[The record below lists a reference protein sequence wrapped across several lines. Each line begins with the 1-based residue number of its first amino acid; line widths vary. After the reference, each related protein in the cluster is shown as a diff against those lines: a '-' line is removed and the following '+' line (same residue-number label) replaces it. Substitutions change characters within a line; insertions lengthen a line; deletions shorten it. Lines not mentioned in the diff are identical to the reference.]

1 MTSRQRVIAL
11 NAITKYKKHVATYGS
26 SKDSIMLYKSYYKNL
41 FSSGKYSEQ
50 DAQAI
55 IFVYRLLGIVKKNSV
70 RPDVVGLRLE
80 QFNALKQQIVPG
92 TLYMES
98 GNLTLLNNLCT
109 LYEVDDGLRKLI
121 EEYLVNSEYRTGLN
135 KMDIIFNYDQFK
147 DLTGQR
153 MEEQAAARA
162 ERERARAARE
172 KEKAERAAI
181 REREKAEREAIR
193 KRAEAQLA
201 EQRAERERAKAW
213 LAEQKAA
220 KEKEKAERE
229 KEKAEREKEKAE
241 RAADRE
247 KAKADRE
254 KEKAEREKAKADR
267 EKAKADAKVVSAAK
281 QDKKTKEVKTK
292 SDDIEYGSNI
302 ISNAEKE
309 RLYRPVRYRIRT
321 FEELF
326 NFDVSKVNSLDK
338 VKSITASYNDLFKQ
352 TEKKILSRDNSE
364 LSDWVSSDLLILK
377 IERQCILKA
386 INERSKYIKVYN
398 NFLKKQLKQNDN
410 IEESLVRKVF
420 VDQLAGCRQFI
431 AYVDYTRLS
440 FGLSQI
446 LNDVY
451 ELVYLQA
458 KYNVQVMQSRFTRIK
473 PFLNSSLYKW
483 FITDKALKSVYDLQD
498 IVYAL
503 QDSGR
508 TTMSEYL
515 EKTLDTQ
522 KIQDTDIQK
531 RIYNLARIVIGRIIS
546 TNKIMMDNTS
556 LRMHSKKQRL
566 DLFMSYLQSQ
576 QIMQNDFEKDQALNM
591 IANNLRLR
599 EDQRR
604 MTAVYKLLQNVQL
617 AHDKYIR
624 FYDLQL
630 VIQNIQIMLAV
641 NDFQSEYYGIRL
653 CICQEDIQDYK
664 NSRYRSNKYT
674 YTNVKYNY
682 MKYGSYIKYDVL
694 PKTMGSQDCRNNIYS
709 NEIFRPRNRCTIKR
723 ITSGLIDM
731 SDKNFLV
738 SYPELSLAGIN
749 DEELGKEIIEYS
761 ENFWI
766 AIMYEV
772 QYMQHLWKQ
781 LLGDEQYN

>member
-26 SKDSIMLYKSYYKNL
+26 SRDQIKTYKGYYKDL

-70 RPDVVGLRLE
+70 RPDVVDLRLE

-109 LYEVDDGLRKLI
+109 LYGVDNGLRNLI

-135 KMDIIFNYDQFK
+135 KMDIIFNYDQLK
-147 DLTGQR
+147 GLTEQR

-162 ERERARAARE
+162 ERERKRAARE
-172 KEKAERAAI
+172 KEKAERAKEKAERAAELEAI
-181 REREKAEREAIR
+181 RERAK
-193 KRAEAQLA
+193 AQLD
-201 EQRAERERAKAW
+201 EQKAERERAKAW

-220 KEKEKAERE
+220 KA

-241 RAADRE
+241 RAAERE
-247 KAKADRE
+247 KARAERE
-254 KEKAEREKAKADR
+254 KAKAEREKAKTKR
-267 EKAKADAKVVSAAK
+267 EKAEANVKVAS
-281 QDKKTKEVKTK
+281 DTKKTKEIKAK
-292 SDDIEYGSNI
+292 SDDTEYSSNI

-309 RLYRPVRYRIRT
+309 KLYRPVGYRIRT

-410 IEESLVRKVF
+410 IEESLARKVF

-440 FGLSQI
+440 LGLSQI

-508 TTMSEYL
+508 ATMSEYL

-738 SYPELSLAGIN
+738 SYPELGLAGIN
-749 DEELGKEIIEYS
+749 DEELEKEIIEYS

-772 QYMQHLWKQ
+772 QYMQPLWKQ

>member
-26 SKDSIMLYKSYYKNL
+26 SKDSIMLYKSYYKDL

-70 RPDVVGLRLE
+70 RPDVVDLRLE

-92 TLYMES
+92 TLYIES

-109 LYEVDDGLRKLI
+109 LYEVDNGLRKII
-121 EEYLVNSEYRTGLN
+121 EEYLVNSEYRTGFN
-135 KMDIIFNYDQFK
+135 KMDIIFNYDQLK
-147 DLTGQR
+147 DLTEQR

-162 ERERARAARE
+162 ARERARAARE
-172 KEKAERAAI
+172 KEKVERAAI
-181 REREKAEREAIR
+181 REREKAEQAAIR
-193 KRAEAQLA
+193 ERAKAQLD

-220 KEKEKAERE
+220 KAKD
-229 KEKAEREKEKAE
+229 KAEREKEKAE
-241 RAADRE
+241 RAAERE
-247 KAKADRE
+247 KA
-254 KEKAEREKAKADR
+254 KAEREKAKAER
-267 EKAKADAKVVSAAK
+267 EKAKAEREKAKAEVKVVS
-281 QDKKTKEVKTK
+281 DTKKTKEIKAK
-292 SDDIEYGSNI
+292 SDDAEYGSNI
-302 ISNAEKE
+302 ISTTEKE
-309 RLYRPVRYRIRT
+309 KLYRPVGYRIRT

-326 NFDVSKVNSLDK
+326 NFDISKVNSSDK

-352 TEKKILSRDNSE
+352 TEKKILSRDKSE
-364 LSDWVSSDLLILK
+364 LSNWVSSDLLMLK
-377 IERQCILKA
+377 IERQCVLKA
-386 INERSKYIKVYN
+386 INERYKYIRVYN

-410 IEESLVRKVF
+410 IEESLARKEF
-420 VDQLAGCRQFI
+420 VDQLADCKQFI

-440 FGLSQI
+440 LGLSQI

-473 PFLNSSLYKW
+473 PFLNSDLYKW
-483 FITDKALKSVYDLQD
+483 FITDEALKSVYDLQD
-498 IVYAL
+498 IVYTL

-508 TTMSEYL
+508 AAMSDYL

-522 KIQDTDIQK
+522 KIQDTGIQGK
-531 RIYNLARIVIGRIIS
+531 IGSLTRLVIGKIIS
-546 TNKIMMDNTS
+546 TNKILMNNTS
-556 LRMHSKKQRL
+556 LKMSSKKQRL
-566 DLFMSYLQSQ
+566 DLFMNYLESQ
-576 QIMQNDFEKDQALNM
+576 QIMQNEFEKDRALNI

-599 EDQRR
+599 EDQKR
-604 MTAVYKLLQNVQL
+604 MADVYKLLQNVQL

-630 VIQNIQIMLAV
+630 VMQNIQIMLAV

-653 CICQEDIQDYK
+653 CMCQEDIQDYK
-664 NSRYRSNKYT
+664 KSKYKSNKYT
-674 YTNVKYNY
+674 YTNVKR
-682 MKYGSYIKYDVL
+682 SYIKQGSYVRYDVL
-694 PKTMGSQDCRNNIYS
+694 PKTKERQDYRSKIYS
-709 NEIFRPRNRCTIKR
+709 NEIFRPRNRCAIKR
-723 ITSGLIDM
+723 ITNGLIDM

-738 SYPELSLAGIN
+738 AYPALGLAGIT
-749 DEELGKEIIEYS
+749 DEDLKKEIIEYS

-772 QYMQHLWKQ
+772 QYMQPLWKQ

>member
-1 MTSRQRVIAL
+1 MTARQRVIAL

-26 SKDSIMLYKSYYKNL
+26 SRDQIKTYKGYYKDL

-70 RPDVVGLRLE
+70 RPDVVDLRLE

-109 LYEVDDGLRKLI
+109 LYEVDNSLRKLI
-121 EEYLVNSEYRTGLN
+121 EEYLVNSEYRTGFN
-135 KMDIIFNYDQFK
+135 KVDVIFNYDQFK
-147 DLTGQR
+147 DLTEQR

-172 KEKAERAAI
+172 KEKAERA
-181 REREKAEREAIR
+181 
-193 KRAEAQLA
+193 
-201 EQRAERERAKAW
+201 
-213 LAEQKAA
+213 
-220 KEKEKAERE
+220 
-229 KEKAEREKEKAE
+229 KEKAE
-241 RAADRE
+241 RAAEQEAIRERAKALLDEQKAERERAKSWLAEE
-247 KAKADRE
+247 KAAKA
-254 KEKAEREKAKADR
+254 KEKAEREKAKAER
-267 EKAKADAKVVSAAK
+267 EKAKAEREKAKAEREKAKAAVKVVNDA
-281 QDKKTKEVKTK
+281 KKTKEIKTK

-309 RLYRPVRYRIRT
+309 KLYRPVGYRIRT

-326 NFDVSKVNSLDK
+326 NFDISKVNSLDK

-364 LSDWVSSDLLILK
+364 LSDWVSSELLILK

-410 IEESLVRKVF
+410 IEESLARKVF

-431 AYVDYTRLS
+431 AYVDYIRLS
-440 FGLSQI
+440 LGLSQI
-446 LNDVY
+446 LNYVY

-458 KYNVQVMQSRFTRIK
+458 KYNVQVMQSRFTHIK
-473 PFLNSSLYKW
+473 PFLNSDLYKW
-483 FITDKALKSVYDLQD
+483 FITDKALKSVHDLQD
-498 IVYAL
+498 IVYTL
-503 QDSGR
+503 QNSGR
-508 TTMSEYL
+508 TTMDEYL

-522 KIQDTDIQK
+522 KIQNTDIQK
-531 RIYNLARIVIGRIIS
+531 RIYNLIRIVIGRIIS
-546 TNKIMMDNTS
+546 TNKMMMDNTS

-566 DLFMSYLQSQ
+566 DLFISYLQSQ

-694 PKTMGSQDCRNNIYS
+694 PKTMESQNCRNNIYS

-738 SYPELSLAGIN
+738 SYPELGLAGIN

-761 ENFWI
+761 ENFWV

-772 QYMQHLWKQ
+772 QYMQPLWKQ

>member
-26 SKDSIMLYKSYYKNL
+26 SKDSIMLYKSYYKDL
-41 FSSGKYSEQ
+41 LSSGKYSEQ

-70 RPDVVGLRLE
+70 KSDVVDLRLE

-109 LYEVDDGLRKLI
+109 LYEVDNGLRNLI
-121 EEYLVNSEYRTGLN
+121 EEYLVNSEYRTGFN
-135 KMDIIFNYDQFK
+135 KMDIIFNYDQLK
-147 DLTGQR
+147 DLTEQR

-181 REREKAEREAIR
+181 REREKAELKAIR
-193 KRAEAQLA
+193 ERAKAQLD

-220 KEKEKAERE
+220 KA

-241 RAADRE
+241 RAAERE
-247 KAKADRE
+247 KAKAERE
-254 KEKAEREKAKADR
+254 KEKAER

-292 SDDIEYGSNI
+292 SDDAEYGSNI
-302 ISNAEKE
+302 ISTAEKE
-309 RLYRPVRYRIRT
+309 KLYRPVGYRIRT
-321 FEELF
+321 FNELF
-326 NFDVSKVNSLDK
+326 NFDISKVNSSDK
-338 VKSITASYNDLFKQ
+338 VKSITESYNDLFKQ
-352 TEKKILSRDNSE
+352 TEKKILSRDKSE
-364 LSDWVSSDLLILK
+364 LSAWVSSDLLMLK

-386 INERSKYIKVYN
+386 IKERSKYIKVYN

-410 IEESLVRKVF
+410 IEESLARKEF
-420 VDQLAGCRQFI
+420 VNQLADCKQFI

-440 FGLSQI
+440 LGLSQI

-473 PFLNSSLYKW
+473 PFLNSDLYKW
-483 FITDKALKSVYDLQD
+483 FITDEALKSVHDLQD
-498 IVYAL
+498 IVYTL

-508 TTMSEYL
+508 AAMSEYL

-522 KIQDTDIQK
+522 KIQDTGIQGK
-531 RIYNLARIVIGRIIS
+531 IGSLTRLVIGKIIS
-546 TNKIMMDNTS
+546 TNKILMNNTS
-556 LRMHSKKQRL
+556 LKMSNKKQRL
-566 DLFMSYLQSQ
+566 DLFMSYLESQ
-576 QIMQNDFEKDQALNM
+576 QIMQNEFEKDRALNI

-599 EDQRR
+599 EDQKR
-604 MTAVYKLLQNVQL
+604 MTDVYKLLQNVQL

-630 VIQNIQIMLAV
+630 VMQNIQIMLAV

-664 NSRYRSNKYT
+664 NSKSRSGKYT
-674 YTNVKYNY
+674 YTDVKR
-682 MKYGSYIKYDVL
+682 SYIKQGSYVRYDVL
-694 PKTMGSQDCRNNIYS
+694 PKTKERQDYRSKIYS
-709 NEIFRPRNRCTIKR
+709 NEIFRPRNRCAIKR
-723 ITSGLIDM
+723 ITNGLIDM

-738 SYPELSLAGIN
+738 AYPALGLAGIN
-749 DEELGKEIIEYS
+749 DEDLKKEIIKYS

-772 QYMQHLWKQ
+772 QYMQPLWKQ

>member
-26 SKDSIMLYKSYYKNL
+26 NKDSIMLYKSYYKDL

-55 IFVYRLLGIVKKNSV
+55 IFVYRLLGLVKKNSV
-70 RPDVVGLRLE
+70 RPDVVDLRLE

-121 EEYLVNSEYRTGLN
+121 EEYLVNSEYRTGFN
-135 KMDIIFNYDQFK
+135 KMDIIFNYDQLK
-147 DLTGQR
+147 DLTEQR

-162 ERERARAARE
+162 ARERARAARE

-181 REREKAEREAIR
+181 RERERAEREAIR
-193 KRAEAQLA
+193 ERAKAQLD

-220 KEKEKAERE
+220 KA

-241 RAADRE
+241 RAAERE
-247 KAKADRE
+247 KAKT
-254 KEKAEREKAKADR
+254 EREKAKAER
-267 EKAKADAKVVSAAK
+267 EKEKADAKVVSAAK
-281 QDKKTKEVKTK
+281 QDKKTKEVKAK
-292 SDDIEYGSNI
+292 SEDVEYGSNI

-309 RLYRPVRYRIRT
+309 KLYRPVGYRIRT

-326 NFDVSKVNSLDK
+326 NFDISKVNSLDK

-352 TEKKILSRDNSE
+352 TEKKILSRDKSE
-364 LSDWVSSDLLILK
+364 LSNWVSSDLLTLK

-386 INERSKYIKVYN
+386 IKERSKYIKVYN
-398 NFLKKQLKQNDN
+398 NFLKKQLKQNDS
-410 IEESLVRKVF
+410 IEESLARKEF
-420 VDQLAGCRQFI
+420 VNQLADCKQFI

-440 FGLSQI
+440 LGLSQI

-458 KYNVQVMQSRFTRIK
+458 KYNVRVMQSRFTRIK
-473 PFLNSSLYKW
+473 PFLNSDLYKW
-483 FITDKALKSVYDLQD
+483 FITDEALKSVYDLQD

-508 TTMSEYL
+508 AAMSDYL

-522 KIQDTDIQK
+522 KIQDTGIQGK
-531 RIYNLARIVIGRIIS
+531 IGSLTRLVIGKIIS
-546 TNKIMMDNTS
+546 TNKILMNNTS
-556 LRMHSKKQRL
+556 LKMSSKKQRL
-566 DLFMSYLQSQ
+566 DLFMSYLESQ
-576 QIMQNDFEKDQALNM
+576 QIMQNEFEKDRALNI

-599 EDQRR
+599 EDQKR
-604 MTAVYKLLQNVQL
+604 MTDVYKLLQNVQL

-630 VIQNIQIMLAV
+630 VMQNIQIMLAV

-664 NSRYRSNKYT
+664 NSKSRSSKYT
-674 YTNVKYNY
+674 YTNVKYSY
-682 MKYGSYIKYDVL
+682 IEQGRYIKYAVL
-694 PKTMGSQDCRNNIYS
+694 PKTKESQDYRSKIYS
-709 NEIFRPRNRCTIKR
+709 NEIFRPRNRCAIKR
-723 ITSGLIDM
+723 ITNGLIDM

-738 SYPELSLAGIN
+738 AYPALGLAGIT
-749 DEELGKEIIEYS
+749 DEDLK
-761 ENFWI
+761 
-766 AIMYEV
+766 
-772 QYMQHLWKQ
+772 KK
-781 LLGDEQYN
+781 

>member
-26 SKDSIMLYKSYYKNL
+26 SKDSIMLYKSYYKDL
-41 FSSGKYSEQ
+41 FSSGKYTEQ

-70 RPDVVGLRLE
+70 RPDVVDLRLE

-121 EEYLVNSEYRTGLN
+121 EEYLVNSEYRTGFN
-135 KMDIIFNYDQFK
+135 KMDIIFNYEQLK
-147 DLTGQR
+147 DLTAQR

-162 ERERARAARE
+162 ERERKRAARE
-172 KEKAERAAI
+172 KEKAERAKEKAERAAELEAI
-181 REREKAEREAIR
+181 RERAK
-193 KRAEAQLA
+193 AQLD
-201 EQRAERERAKAW
+201 EQKAERERAKAW

-220 KEKEKAERE
+220 KAKEKVERE
-229 KEKAEREKEKAE
+229 KEKAEREAEREKERAE
-241 RAADRE
+241 RA
-247 KAKADRE
+247 
-254 KEKAEREKAKADR
+254 AEREKAKAER
-267 EKAKADAKVVSAAK
+267 EKEKADAKVVSAAK

-292 SDDIEYGSNI
+292 SDDAEYGSNI
-302 ISNAEKE
+302 ISTAEKE
-309 RLYRPVRYRIRT
+309 KLYRPVGYRIRT

-326 NFDVSKVNSLDK
+326 NFDISKVNSSDK

-352 TEKKILSRDNSE
+352 TEKKILSRDKSE
-364 LSDWVSSDLLILK
+364 LSNWVSSDLLMLK

-386 INERSKYIKVYN
+386 INERYKYIKVYN

-410 IEESLVRKVF
+410 IEESLARKEF
-420 VDQLAGCRQFI
+420 VNQLADCRQFI

-440 FGLSQI
+440 LGLSQI

-473 PFLNSSLYKW
+473 PFLNSDLYKW
-483 FITDKALKSVYDLQD
+483 FITDEALKSVHDLQD
-498 IVYAL
+498 IVYTL

-508 TTMSEYL
+508 AAMSEYL

-522 KIQDTDIQK
+522 KIQDTGIQGK
-531 RIYNLARIVIGRIIS
+531 IGSLTRLVIGKIIS
-546 TNKIMMDNTS
+546 TNKILMNNTS
-556 LRMHSKKQRL
+556 LKMSSKKQRL
-566 DLFMSYLQSQ
+566 DLFMSYLESQ
-576 QIMQNDFEKDQALNM
+576 QIMQNEFEKDRALNI

-599 EDQRR
+599 EDQKR
-604 MTAVYKLLQNVQL
+604 MTDVYKLLQNVQL

-630 VIQNIQIMLAV
+630 VMQNIQIMLAV

-664 NSRYRSNKYT
+664 NSKSRSGKYT
-674 YTNVKYNY
+674 YTDVKR
-682 MKYGSYIKYDVL
+682 SYIKQGSYVRYDVL
-694 PKTMGSQDCRNNIYS
+694 PKTKERQDYRSKIYS
-709 NEIFRPRNRCTIKR
+709 NEIFRPRNRCAIKR
-723 ITSGLIDM
+723 ITNGLIDM

-738 SYPELSLAGIN
+738 AYPALGLAGIN
-749 DEELGKEIIEYS
+749 DEDLKKRNNKI
-761 ENFWI
+761 
-766 AIMYEV
+766 
-772 QYMQHLWKQ
+772 LRK
-781 LLGDEQYN
+781 LLDSYNV

>member
-1 MTSRQRVIAL
+1 MTARQRVIAL

-26 SKDSIMLYKSYYKNL
+26 SRDQIKTYKGYYKDL

-55 IFVYRLLGIVKKNSV
+55 IFVYRLLGIVRKNSV
-70 RPDVVGLRLE
+70 RPDAVDLRLE

-109 LYEVDDGLRKLI
+109 LYEVDNGLRKLL

-172 KEKAERAAI
+172 KEKAERAKEKAERAAEQEAI
-181 REREKAEREAIR
+181 RERAKAL
-193 KRAEAQLA
+193 LA
-201 EQRAERERAKAW
+201 EQKAEKERAKAW
-213 LAEQKAA
+213 LAEEKAA
-220 KEKEKAERE
+220 KA
-229 KEKAEREKEKAE
+229 
-241 RAADRE
+241 
-247 KAKADRE
+247 
-254 KEKAEREKAKADR
+254 KEKAEREKAKAER
-267 EKAKADAKVVSAAK
+267 EKAKAEREKAKANVKVAG
-281 QDKKTKEVKTK
+281 DTKKTKEIKEK

-309 RLYRPVRYRIRT
+309 RLYRPVGYRIRT

>member
-26 SKDSIMLYKSYYKNL
+26 SKDSIMLYKSYYKDL

-55 IFVYRLLGIVKKNSV
+55 IFVYRLLGIMKKNSV
-70 RPDVVGLRLE
+70 RPDVVDLRLE

-121 EEYLVNSEYRTGLN
+121 EEYLVNSEYRTGFN
-135 KMDIIFNYDQFK
+135 KMDIIFNYDQLK
-147 DLTGQR
+147 DLTEQR

-162 ERERARAARE
+162 ERARARAARE

-181 REREKAEREAIR
+181 RERERAEREAIR
-193 KRAEAQLA
+193 ERAKAQLD

-220 KEKEKAERE
+220 KAKEKAERE
-229 KEKAEREKEKAE
+229 KEKAERE
-241 RAADRE
+241 RAN
-247 KAKADRE
+247 
-254 KEKAEREKAKADR
+254 
-267 EKAKADAKVVSAAK
+267 ADAKVVSAAE
-281 QDKKTKEVKTK
+281 QDKKTKEIKAK
-292 SDDIEYGSNI
+292 SDDVEYGSNI
-302 ISNAEKE
+302 ISTAEKE
-309 RLYRPVRYRIRT
+309 KLYRPVGYRIRT

-326 NFDVSKVNSLDK
+326 NFGISKVNSSDK
-338 VKSITASYNDLFKQ
+338 VKSITKSYDDLFKQ
-352 TEKKILSRDNSE
+352 TEKKILSRDKSE
-364 LSDWVSSDLLILK
+364 LSDWVNSDLLMLK

-386 INERSKYIKVYN
+386 IKERSKYIKVYN

-410 IEESLVRKVF
+410 IEESLVRKEF
-420 VDQLAGCRQFI
+420 VNQMADCKQFI

-440 FGLSQI
+440 LGLSQI

-473 PFLNSSLYKW
+473 PFLNSDLYKW
-483 FITDKALKSVYDLQD
+483 FITDEALKSVHDLQD
-498 IVYAL
+498 IVYTL

-508 TTMSEYL
+508 AAMSEYL

-522 KIQDTDIQK
+522 KIQDTGIQGK
-531 RIYNLARIVIGRIIS
+531 IGSLTRLVIGKIIS
-546 TNKIMMDNTS
+546 TNKILMNNTS
-556 LRMHSKKQRL
+556 LKMSSKKQRL

-576 QIMQNDFEKDQALNM
+576 QIMQNDFEKDRALNI

-599 EDQRR
+599 EDQKR
-604 MTAVYKLLQNVQL
+604 MTAIYKLLQNVQL

-630 VIQNIQIMLAV
+630 VMQNIQIMLAV
-641 NDFQSEYYGIRL
+641 NDFQNDDYGIRL
-653 CICQEDIQDYK
+653 CMCQEDIQDYK
-664 NSRYRSNKYT
+664 KSKYRSNKYT
-674 YTNVKYNY
+674 YTNVKYSY
-682 MKYGSYIKYDVL
+682 IEQGRYIKYAVL
-694 PKTMGSQDCRNNIYS
+694 PKTKESQDYRSKIYS
-709 NEIFRPRNRCTIKR
+709 NEIFRPRNRCAIKR
-723 ITSGLIDM
+723 ITNGLIDM
-731 SDKNFLV
+731 SDENFLV
-738 SYPELSLAGIN
+738 AYPALGLAGIN
-749 DEELGKEIIEYS
+749 DEDLKKEIIGYS

-772 QYMQHLWKQ
+772 QYMQPLWKQ

>member
-26 SKDSIMLYKSYYKNL
+26 SKDSIMLYKSYYKDL

-50 DAQAI
+50 DAQAV

-70 RPDVVGLRLE
+70 RPDVVDLRLE

-98 GNLTLLNNLCT
+98 GNLTLLNNLCA
-109 LYEVDDGLRKLI
+109 LYGVDNGLRNLI

-135 KMDIIFNYDQFK
+135 KMDIIFNYDK
-147 DLTGQR
+147 LKGLTEQR

-162 ERERARAARE
+162 EREKVRAARE
-172 KEKAERAAI
+172 KEKAKRAKEKAERAAELEAI
-181 REREKAEREAIR
+181 RERAK
-193 KRAEAQLA
+193 AQLD
-201 EQRAERERAKAW
+201 EQKAERERAKAW
-213 LAEQKAA
+213 LDEQKAA
-220 KEKEKAERE
+220 KA
-229 KEKAEREKEKAE
+229 
-241 RAADRE
+241 
-247 KAKADRE
+247 
-254 KEKAEREKAKADR
+254 KEKAEREKAKAERAAEREKAKAEREKAKAER

-281 QDKKTKEVKTK
+281 QDKKTKEIKTK
-292 SDDIEYGSNI
+292 SDDVEYGSNI
-302 ISNAEKE
+302 ISTAEKE
-309 RLYRPVRYRIRT
+309 KLYRPVGYRIRT

-326 NFDVSKVNSLDK
+326 NFDISKVNSSDK

-352 TEKKILSRDNSE
+352 TEKKILSRDKSE
-364 LSDWVSSDLLILK
+364 LSNWVSSDLLMLK

-386 INERSKYIKVYN
+386 INERYKYIKVYN

-410 IEESLVRKVF
+410 IEESLARKEF
-420 VDQLAGCRQFI
+420 VNQLADCKQFI

-440 FGLSQI
+440 LGLSQI

-473 PFLNSSLYKW
+473 PFLNSDLYKW
-483 FITDKALKSVYDLQD
+483 FITDEALKSVNDLQD
-498 IVYAL
+498 IVYTL

-508 TTMSEYL
+508 AAMSEYL

-522 KIQDTDIQK
+522 KIQDTGIQGK
-531 RIYNLARIVIGRIIS
+531 IGSLTRLVIGKIIS
-546 TNKIMMDNTS
+546 TNKILMNNTS
-556 LRMHSKKQRL
+556 LKMRSKKQRI
-566 DLFMSYLQSQ
+566 DLFMSYLESQ
-576 QIMQNDFEKDQALNM
+576 QVMQNEFEKDRALNI

-599 EDQRR
+599 EDQKR
-604 MTAVYKLLQNVQL
+604 MTDVYKLLQNVQL

-630 VIQNIQIMLAV
+630 VMQNIQIMLAV

-664 NSRYRSNKYT
+664 NSKSRSSKYT
-674 YTNVKYNY
+674 YTDVKR
-682 MKYGSYIKYDVL
+682 SYIKQGSYVRYDVL
-694 PKTMGSQDCRNNIYS
+694 PKTKERQDYRSKIYS
-709 NEIFRPRNRCTIKR
+709 NEIFRPRNRCAIKR
-723 ITSGLIDM
+723 ITNGLIDM

-738 SYPELSLAGIN
+738 AYPALGLAGIN
-749 DEELGKEIIEYS
+749 DEDLGKEVIEYS

-772 QYMQHLWKQ
+772 QYMQPLWKQ

>member
-1 MTSRQRVIAL
+1 MTARQRVIAL

-26 SKDSIMLYKSYYKNL
+26 SRDQIKTYKGYYKDL
-41 FSSGKYSEQ
+41 FSSGKYSDQ

-70 RPDVVGLRLE
+70 KPDVVDLRLE

-109 LYEVDDGLRKLI
+109 LYEVDNSLRKLL
-121 EEYLVNSEYRTGLN
+121 EEYLVNSEYRTGFN
-135 KMDIIFNYDQFK
+135 KVDVIFNYDQIK
-147 DLTGQR
+147 GLTEQR

-162 ERERARAARE
+162 EREKARAAKE
-172 KEKAERAAI
+172 KEKAERAAE
-181 REREKAEREAIR
+181 RERIKAMREAVR
-193 KRAEAQLA
+193 KAAEAMR
-201 EQRAERERAKAW
+201 EEERAERERAKAW
-213 LAEQKAA
+213 LEEQKAA
-220 KEKEKAERE
+220 KA
-229 KEKAEREKEKAE
+229 
-241 RAADRE
+241 
-247 KAKADRE
+247 
-254 KEKAEREKAKADR
+254 KEKAEREKAKAER
-267 EKAKADAKVVSAAK
+267 QKAKADVKVA
-281 QDKKTKEVKTK
+281 DDTKKTKEIKTK
-292 SDDIEYGSNI
+292 SDDTKYSSNI
-302 ISNAEKE
+302 ISSAEKE
-309 RLYRPVRYRIRT
+309 KLYRPVGYRIRT

-326 NFDVSKVNSLDK
+326 NFDISKVNSSDK
-338 VKSITASYNDLFKQ
+338 VKSITESYNDLFKQ
-352 TEKKILSRDNSE
+352 TEKEILSRAKSE
-364 LSDWVSSDLLILK
+364 LNDWVSSDLLILK

-386 INERSKYIKVYN
+386 INERFKYIKVYN

-410 IEESLVRKVF
+410 IEESLARKMF

-431 AYVDYTRLS
+431 AYVDYIRLS
-440 FGLSQI
+440 IGLSQI

-473 PFLNSSLYKW
+473 PFLNSSLYRW
-483 FITDKALKSVYDLQD
+483 FITDKDLRSVYDLQD

-508 TTMSEYL
+508 ATMSEYL

-522 KIQDTDIQK
+522 KIQDTAIQK
-531 RIYNLARIVIGRIIS
+531 RIYNLTRIVIGRIIS

-576 QIMQNDFEKDQALNM
+576 QIMQNDFEKDQALSM

-664 NSRYRSNKYT
+664 NSKCKSTKYT
-674 YTNVKYNY
+674 YTNVKYSY

-694 PKTMGSQDCRNNIYS
+694 PKTMESQDCRNNIYS

-738 SYPELSLAGIN
+738 SYPELGLAGIN

-772 QYMQHLWKQ
+772 QYMQPLWKQ

>member
-1 MTSRQRVIAL
+1 MTARQRVIAL

-26 SKDSIMLYKSYYKNL
+26 SKDSIMLYKSYYKDL

-70 RPDVVGLRLE
+70 KSDVVDLRLE

-109 LYEVDDGLRKLI
+109 LYEVDNGLRNLL

-135 KMDIIFNYDQFK
+135 KMDIIFNYDQLK
-147 DLTGQR
+147 SLTEQR

-162 ERERARAARE
+162 ERERVRAARE
-172 KEKAERAAI
+172 KEKAERAKEKAERAAELEAI
-181 REREKAEREAIR
+181 RERAK
-193 KRAEAQLA
+193 AQLA
-201 EQRAERERAKAW
+201 EQKAERERAKAW

-229 KEKAEREKEKAE
+229 KEKAERAAE
-241 RAADRE
+241 RE
-247 KAKADRE
+247 KAKAERE
-254 KEKAEREKAKADR
+254 KEKAEREK
-267 EKAKADAKVVSAAK
+267 EKADAKVVSAAK

-292 SDDIEYGSNI
+292 SNDVEYGSNI
-302 ISNAEKE
+302 ISSAEKE
-309 RLYRPVRYRIRT
+309 KLYRPVGYRIRT

-326 NFDVSKVNSLDK
+326 NFDISKVNSSDK

-352 TEKKILSRDNSE
+352 TEKKILSRDKSE
-364 LSDWVSSDLLILK
+364 LSNWVSSDLLMLK
-377 IERQCILKA
+377 IERQCILRA
-386 INERSKYIKVYN
+386 INERYKYIKVYN

-410 IEESLVRKVF
+410 IEESLARREF
-420 VDQLAGCRQFI
+420 VNQLADCKQFI

-440 FGLSQI
+440 LGLSQI

-473 PFLNSSLYKW
+473 PFLNSGLYKW
-483 FITDKALKSVYDLQD
+483 FITDEALKSVHDLQD
-498 IVYAL
+498 IVYTL

-508 TTMSEYL
+508 AAMSEYL

-522 KIQDTDIQK
+522 KIQDTGIQGK
-531 RIYNLARIVIGRIIS
+531 IGSLTRLVIGKIIS
-546 TNKIMMDNTS
+546 TNKILMNNTS
-556 LRMHSKKQRL
+556 LKMRSKKQRL
-566 DLFMSYLQSQ
+566 DLFMSYLESQ
-576 QIMQNDFEKDQALNM
+576 QIMQNEFEKDRALNI

-599 EDQRR
+599 EDQKR
-604 MTAVYKLLQNVQL
+604 MTDVYKLLQNVQL

-630 VIQNIQIMLAV
+630 VMQNIQIMLAV

-653 CICQEDIQDYK
+653 CICQEDIQEYK
-664 NSRYRSNKYT
+664 NSKSRSGKYT
-674 YTNVKYNY
+674 YTDVKR
-682 MKYGSYIKYDVL
+682 SYIKQGSYVRYDVL
-694 PKTMGSQDCRNNIYS
+694 PKTKERQDYRSKIYS
-709 NEIFRPRNRCTIKR
+709 NEIFRPRNRCAIKR
-723 ITSGLIDM
+723 ITNGLIDM

-738 SYPELSLAGIN
+738 AYPALGLADIN
-749 DEELGKEIIEYS
+749 DEDLGKEVIKYS

-772 QYMQHLWKQ
+772 QYMQPLWKQ

>member
-1 MTSRQRVIAL
+1 MTARQRVIAL

-26 SKDSIMLYKSYYKNL
+26 SKDSIMLYKSYYKDL

-70 RPDVVGLRLE
+70 KSDVVDLRLE

-109 LYEVDDGLRKLI
+109 LYEVDNGLRNLL

-135 KMDIIFNYDQFK
+135 KMDIIFNYDQLK
-147 DLTGQR
+147 SLTEQR

-162 ERERARAARE
+162 ERERVRAARE
-172 KEKAERAAI
+172 KEKAERAKEKAERAAELEAI
-181 REREKAEREAIR
+181 RERAK
-193 KRAEAQLA
+193 AQLA
-201 EQRAERERAKAW
+201 EQKAERERAKAW

-229 KEKAEREKEKAE
+229 KEKAERAAE
-241 RAADRE
+241 RE
-247 KAKADRE
+247 KAKAERE
-254 KEKAEREKAKADR
+254 KEKAEREK
-267 EKAKADAKVVSAAK
+267 EKADAKVVSAAK

-292 SDDIEYGSNI
+292 SNDVEYGSNI
-302 ISNAEKE
+302 ISSAEKE
-309 RLYRPVRYRIRT
+309 KLYRPVGYRIRT

-326 NFDVSKVNSLDK
+326 NFDISKVNSSDK

-352 TEKKILSRDNSE
+352 TEKKILSRDKSE
-364 LSDWVSSDLLILK
+364 LSNWVSSDLLMLK
-377 IERQCILKA
+377 IERQCILRA
-386 INERSKYIKVYN
+386 INERYKYIKVYN

-410 IEESLVRKVF
+410 IEESLARREF
-420 VDQLAGCRQFI
+420 VNQLADCKQFI

-440 FGLSQI
+440 LGLSQI

-473 PFLNSSLYKW
+473 PFLNSDLYKW
-483 FITDKALKSVYDLQD
+483 FITDEALNSVHDLQD

-508 TTMSEYL
+508 AAMSDYL

-522 KIQDTDIQK
+522 KIQDTGIQGK
-531 RIYNLARIVIGRIIS
+531 IGSLTRLVIGKIIS
-546 TNKIMMDNTS
+546 TNKILMNNTS
-556 LRMHSKKQRL
+556 LKMSSKKQRL
-566 DLFMSYLQSQ
+566 DLFMSYLESQ
-576 QIMQNDFEKDQALNM
+576 QIMQNEFEKDRALNI

-599 EDQRR
+599 EDQKR
-604 MTAVYKLLQNVQL
+604 MTDVYKLLQNVQL

-630 VIQNIQIMLAV
+630 VMQNIQIMLAV

-664 NSRYRSNKYT
+664 NSKSRSSKYT
-674 YTNVKYNY
+674 YTDVKR
-682 MKYGSYIKYDVL
+682 SYIKQGSYVRYDVL
-694 PKTMGSQDCRNNIYS
+694 PKTKERQDYRSKIYS
-709 NEIFRPRNRCTIKR
+709 NEIFRPRNRCAIKR
-723 ITSGLIDM
+723 ITNGLIDM

-738 SYPELSLAGIN
+738 AYPALGLAGIN

-766 AIMYEV
+766 AILYEV
-772 QYMQHLWKQ
+772 QYMQPLWKQ

>member
-26 SKDSIMLYKSYYKNL
+26 SKDSIILYKSYYKDL

-55 IFVYRLLGIVKKNSV
+55 IFVYRLLGIVRKNSV
-70 RPDVVGLRLE
+70 KPDVVDLRLE

-109 LYEVDDGLRKLI
+109 FYEVDDGLRKLI
-121 EEYLVNSEYRTGLN
+121 EEYLVNSEYRTGFN
-135 KMDIIFNYDQFK
+135 KMDIIFNYEQLK
-147 DLTGQR
+147 DLTAQR

-162 ERERARAARE
+162 ERERKRAARE
-172 KEKAERAAI
+172 KEKAERAKEKAERAAELEAI
-181 REREKAEREAIR
+181 RERAK
-193 KRAEAQLA
+193 AQLA
-201 EQRAERERAKAW
+201 EQKAERERAKAW

-229 KEKAEREKEKAE
+229 KEKAERAAEREKERAE
-241 RAADRE
+241 RAAERE
-247 KAKADRE
+247 KA
-254 KEKAEREKAKADR
+254 KAEREKAKTDV
-267 EKAKADAKVVSAAK
+267 KVVSAAK
-281 QDKKTKEVKTK
+281 QDKKTKEIKTK
-292 SDDIEYGSNI
+292 SDDAEYGSNI
-302 ISNAEKE
+302 ISTAEKE
-309 RLYRPVRYRIRT
+309 KLYRPVGYRIRT

-326 NFDVSKVNSLDK
+326 NFDISKVNSSDK

-352 TEKKILSRDNSE
+352 TEKKILSRDKSE
-364 LSDWVSSDLLILK
+364 LSNWVSSDLLMLK

-386 INERSKYIKVYN
+386 INERYKYIKVYN

-410 IEESLVRKVF
+410 IEESLTRKEF
-420 VDQLAGCRQFI
+420 VNQLADCKQFI

-440 FGLSQI
+440 LGLSQI

-473 PFLNSSLYKW
+473 PFLNSDLYKW
-483 FITDKALKSVYDLQD
+483 FITDEALKSVHDLQD
-498 IVYAL
+498 IVYTL

-508 TTMSEYL
+508 AAMSEYL

-522 KIQDTDIQK
+522 KIQDTGIQGK
-531 RIYNLARIVIGRIIS
+531 IGSLTRLVIGKIIS
-546 TNKIMMDNTS
+546 TNKILMNNTS
-556 LRMHSKKQRL
+556 LKMSSKKQRL
-566 DLFMSYLQSQ
+566 DLFMSYLESQ
-576 QIMQNDFEKDQALNM
+576 QIMQNEFEKDRALNI

-599 EDQRR
+599 EDQKR
-604 MTAVYKLLQNVQL
+604 MTDVYKLLQNVQL

-630 VIQNIQIMLAV
+630 VMQNIQIMLAV

-664 NSRYRSNKYT
+664 NSKSRSGKYT
-674 YTNVKYNY
+674 YTDVKR
-682 MKYGSYIKYDVL
+682 SYIKQGSYVRYDVL
-694 PKTMGSQDCRNNIYS
+694 PKTKERQDYRSKIYS
-709 NEIFRPRNRCTIKR
+709 NEIFRPRNRCAIKR
-723 ITSGLIDM
+723 ITNGLIDM

-738 SYPELSLAGIN
+738 AYPALGLAGIN
-749 DEELGKEIIEYS
+749 DEDLGKEIIEYS

-772 QYMQHLWKQ
+772 QYMQPLWKQ

>member
-26 SKDSIMLYKSYYKNL
+26 SKDSIMLYKSYYKDL
-41 FSSGKYSEQ
+41 FFSGKYSEQ

-55 IFVYRLLGIVKKNSV
+55 IFVYRLLGIMKKNSV
-70 RPDVVGLRLE
+70 RPDVVDLRLE

-121 EEYLVNSEYRTGLN
+121 EEYLVNSEYRTGFN
-135 KMDIIFNYDQFK
+135 KMDIIFNYDQLK
-147 DLTGQR
+147 DLTEQR

-162 ERERARAARE
+162 ERARARAARE

-181 REREKAEREAIR
+181 RERERAEREAIR
-193 KRAEAQLA
+193 ERAKAQLD

-220 KEKEKAERE
+220 KVKERAEQEKA
-229 KEKAEREKEKAE
+229 KAE
-241 RAADRE
+241 RAAERE
-247 KAKADRE
+247 RA
-254 KEKAEREKAKADR
+254 KAEREKAKAERAAER
-267 EKAKADAKVVSAAK
+267 EKAKADAKTVSAAK
-281 QDKKTKEVKTK
+281 QDKKTKEIKAK
-292 SDDIEYGSNI
+292 SDDTEYSSNI

-309 RLYRPVRYRIRT
+309 KLYRPVGYRIRT
-321 FEELF
+321 FDELF
-326 NFDVSKVNSLDK
+326 NFDISKVNSSDK
-338 VKSITASYNDLFKQ
+338 VKSITESYNDLFKQ
-352 TEKKILSRDNSE
+352 TEKKILSRDKSE

-410 IEESLVRKVF
+410 IEESLARKKF
-420 VDQLAGCRQFI
+420 VNQLADCKQFI
-431 AYVDYTRLS
+431 AYVDYTRLRL
-440 FGLSQI
+440 GLSQI

-458 KYNVQVMQSRFTRIK
+458 KYNVKVMQSRFTRIK
-473 PFLNSSLYKW
+473 PFLNSDLYKW
-483 FITDKALKSVYDLQD
+483 FITDEALNSVYDLQD

-503 QDSGR
+503 QDSR
-508 TTMSEYL
+508 RAAMSEYL

-522 KIQDTDIQK
+522 KIQDTGIQGK
-531 RIYNLARIVIGRIIS
+531 IGSLTRLIIGKIIS
-546 TNKIMMDNTS
+546 TNKILMNNTS
-556 LRMHSKKQRL
+556 LKMSSKKQRL
-566 DLFMSYLQSQ
+566 DLFMCYLESQ
-576 QIMQNDFEKDQALNM
+576 QIMQNEFERDRALNI

-599 EDQRR
+599 EDQKR
-604 MTAVYKLLQNVQL
+604 MTDVYKLLQNVQL

-630 VIQNIQIMLAV
+630 VMQNIQIMLAV

-664 NSRYRSNKYT
+664 NSKSRSSKYT
-674 YTNVKYNY
+674 YTDVKR
-682 MKYGSYIKYDVL
+682 SYIKQGSYVRYDVL
-694 PKTMGSQDCRNNIYS
+694 PKTKERQDYRSKIYS
-709 NEIFRPRNRCTIKR
+709 NEIFRPRNRCAIKR
-723 ITSGLIDM
+723 ITNGLIDM
-731 SDKNFLV
+731 SDKNFSV
-738 SYPELSLAGIN
+738 AYPALGLAGIN
-749 DEELGKEIIEYS
+749 DEDLKKEIIEYS

-772 QYMQHLWKQ
+772 QYMQSLWKQ
-781 LLGDEQYN
+781 LLGDGQYN

>member
-26 SKDSIMLYKSYYKNL
+26 SKDSIMLYKSYYKDL

-70 RPDVVGLRLE
+70 RPDVVDLRLE

-121 EEYLVNSEYRTGLN
+121 EEYLVNSEYRTGFN
-135 KMDIIFNYDQFK
+135 KMDIIFNYEQLK
-147 DLTGQR
+147 DLTAQR

-162 ERERARAARE
+162 ERERKRAARE
-172 KEKAERAAI
+172 KEKAELEAI
-181 REREKAEREAIR
+181 RERAK
-193 KRAEAQLA
+193 AQLD
-201 EQRAERERAKAW
+201 EQKAERERAKAW
-213 LAEQKAA
+213 LDEQKAA
-220 KEKEKAERE
+220 KA
-229 KEKAEREKEKAE
+229 
-241 RAADRE
+241 
-247 KAKADRE
+247 
-254 KEKAEREKAKADR
+254 KEKAEREKAKAERAAEREKAKAEREKEKAER

-292 SDDIEYGSNI
+292 SDDAEYGSNI
-302 ISNAEKE
+302 ISTAEKE
-309 RLYRPVRYRIRT
+309 KLYRPVGYRIRT

-326 NFDVSKVNSLDK
+326 NFDISKVNSSDK

-352 TEKKILSRDNSE
+352 TEKKILSRDKSE
-364 LSDWVSSDLLILK
+364 LSNWVSSDLLVLK

-386 INERSKYIKVYN
+386 INERYKYIKVYN

-410 IEESLVRKVF
+410 IEESLARKEF
-420 VDQLAGCRQFI
+420 VNQLADCKQFI

-440 FGLSQI
+440 LGLSQI

-473 PFLNSSLYKW
+473 PFLNSGLYKW
-483 FITDKALKSVYDLQD
+483 FITDEALKSVYDLQD
-498 IVYAL
+498 IVYDL

-508 TTMSEYL
+508 AAMSDYL

-522 KIQDTDIQK
+522 KIQDTGIQGK
-531 RIYNLARIVIGRIIS
+531 ISSLTRLVIGKIIS
-546 TNKIMMDNTS
+546 TNKILMNNTS
-556 LRMHSKKQRL
+556 LKMSNKKQRL
-566 DLFMSYLQSQ
+566 DLFMSYLESQ
-576 QIMQNDFEKDQALNM
+576 QIMQNEFEKDRALNI

-599 EDQRR
+599 EDQKR
-604 MTAVYKLLQNVQL
+604 MTDVYKLLQNVQL

-630 VIQNIQIMLAV
+630 VMQNIQIMLAV
-641 NDFQSEYYGIRL
+641 NDFQNDDYGIRL

-664 NSRYRSNKYT
+664 NSRCKSAKYT
-674 YTNVKYNY
+674 YTNVKR
-682 MKYGSYIKYDVL
+682 SYIKQGSYVRYDVL
-694 PKTMGSQDCRNNIYS
+694 PKTKERQDYRSKIYS
-709 NEIFRPRNRCTIKR
+709 NEIFRPRNRCAIKR
-723 ITSGLIDM
+723 ITNGLIDM

-738 SYPELSLAGIN
+738 AYPALGLAGIT
-749 DEELGKEIIEYS
+749 DEDLKKEIIKYS

-772 QYMQHLWKQ
+772 QYMQPLWKQ

>member
-26 SKDSIMLYKSYYKNL
+26 SKDSIMLYKGYYKDL

-70 RPDVVGLRLE
+70 RPDVVDLRLE

-121 EEYLVNSEYRTGLN
+121 EEYLVNSEYRTGFN
-135 KMDIIFNYDQFK
+135 KMDIIFNYEQLK
-147 DLTGQR
+147 DLTAQR

-162 ERERARAARE
+162 ERERKRAARE
-172 KEKAERAAI
+172 KEKAELEAI
-181 REREKAEREAIR
+181 RERAK
-193 KRAEAQLA
+193 AQLD
-201 EQRAERERAKAW
+201 EQKAERERAKAW

-220 KEKEKAERE
+220 KAKEKV
-229 KEKAEREKEKAE
+229 EREKEKAE
-241 RAADRE
+241 RAAERE
-247 KAKADRE
+247 KAKAERE
-254 KEKAEREKAKADR
+254 KAKAEREKAKAD
-267 EKAKADAKVVSAAK
+267 AKIVSAAK
-281 QDKKTKEVKTK
+281 QDKKSKEIKAK
-292 SDDIEYGSNI
+292 SDDAEYGSNI
-302 ISNAEKE
+302 ISAAEKE
-309 RLYRPVRYRIRT
+309 KLYRPVGYRIRT

-326 NFDVSKVNSLDK
+326 NFDISKVNSSDK

-352 TEKKILSRDNSE
+352 TEKKILSRDKSE
-364 LSDWVSSDLLILK
+364 LSNWVSSDLLMLK

-386 INERSKYIKVYN
+386 INERYKYIKVYN

-410 IEESLVRKVF
+410 IEESLARKEF
-420 VDQLAGCRQFI
+420 VNQLADCKQFI

-440 FGLSQI
+440 LGLSQI

-473 PFLNSSLYKW
+473 PFLNSGLYKW
-483 FITDKALKSVYDLQD
+483 FITDEALKSVYDLQD

-508 TTMSEYL
+508 AAMSDYL

-522 KIQDTDIQK
+522 KIQDTGIQGK
-531 RIYNLARIVIGRIIS
+531 IGSLTRLVIGKIIS
-546 TNKIMMDNTS
+546 TNKILMNNTS
-556 LRMHSKKQRL
+556 LKMSSKKQRL
-566 DLFMSYLQSQ
+566 DLFMSYLESQ
-576 QIMQNDFEKDQALNM
+576 QIMQNEFEKDRALNI

-599 EDQRR
+599 EDQKR
-604 MTAVYKLLQNVQL
+604 MTDVYKLLQNVQL
-617 AHDKYIR
+617 EHDKYIR

-630 VIQNIQIMLAV
+630 VMQNIQIMLAV
-641 NDFQSEYYGIRL
+641 NDFQNDDYGIRL
-653 CICQEDIQDYK
+653 CMCQEDIQDYK
-664 NSRYRSNKYT
+664 KSKYKSNKYT
-674 YTNVKYNY
+674 YTNVKR
-682 MKYGSYIKYDVL
+682 SYIKQGSYVRYDVL
-694 PKTMGSQDCRNNIYS
+694 PKTKERQDYRSKIYS
-709 NEIFRPRNRCTIKR
+709 NEIFRPRNRCAIKR
-723 ITSGLIDM
+723 ITNGLIDM

-738 SYPELSLAGIN
+738 AYPALGLAGIN
-749 DEELGKEIIEYS
+749 DEDLKKEIIEYS

-772 QYMQHLWKQ
+772 QYMQPLWKQ

>member
-1 MTSRQRVIAL
+1 MTARQRVIAL

-26 SKDSIMLYKSYYKNL
+26 SRDQIKTYKGYYKDL

-55 IFVYRLLGIVKKNSV
+55 IFVYRLLGIVRKNSV
-70 RPDVVGLRLE
+70 RPDAVDLRLE

-109 LYEVDDGLRKLI
+109 LYEVDNGLRKLL

-172 KEKAERAAI
+172 KEKAARAKEKAELEAELEAI
-181 REREKAEREAIR
+181 RERAK
-193 KRAEAQLA
+193 AQLD
-201 EQRAERERAKAW
+201 EQRAERERAEAW

-220 KEKEKAERE
+220 KAR
-229 KEKAEREKEKAE
+229 
-241 RAADRE
+241 
-247 KAKADRE
+247 
-254 KEKAEREKAKADR
+254 EKAEREKAKAERAAER
-267 EKAKADAKVVSAAK
+267 EKAKAEREKAKAEREKARAEKEKAKAEQEKAKAAAKVVSAAK
-281 QDKKTKEVKTK
+281 KDNKTKEIKAK
-292 SDDIEYGSNI
+292 SDDIEYGSNMV
-302 ISNAEKE
+302 STAEKE
-309 RLYRPVRYRIRT
+309 RLYRPVGYRIRT
-321 FEELF
+321 FKELF
-326 NFDVSKVNSLDK
+326 NFDISKVNSSDK
-338 VKSITASYNDLFKQ
+338 VKSITKSYNDLFKQ
-352 TEKKILSRDNSE
+352 TEKKILSRDKSE
-364 LSDWVSSDLLILK
+364 LSDWISSDLLMLK

-398 NFLKKQLKQNDN
+398 NFLKKQLKQNDS
-410 IEESLVRKVF
+410 IEESSARRKF
-420 VDQLAGCRQFI
+420 VNQLADCKQFI

-440 FGLSQI
+440 LGLSQI

-483 FITDKALKSVYDLQD
+483 FITDEALKSVCDLQD
-498 IVYAL
+498 IVYTL

-508 TTMSEYL
+508 AAMSDYL

-694 PKTMGSQDCRNNIYS
+694 PKTTGSQDCRNNIYS

-738 SYPELSLAGIN
+738 SYPELGLAGIN
-749 DEELGKEIIEYS
+749 DEDLGKEIIEYS

-772 QYMQHLWKQ
+772 QYMQPLWKQ
-781 LLGDEQYN
+781 LLGDEQYD

>member
-26 SKDSIMLYKSYYKNL
+26 SKDSIMLYKSYYKDL

-70 RPDVVGLRLE
+70 RPDVVDLRLE

-121 EEYLVNSEYRTGLN
+121 EEYLVNSEYRTGFN
-135 KMDIIFNYDQFK
+135 KMDIIFNYEQLK
-147 DLTGQR
+147 DLTAQR

-162 ERERARAARE
+162 ERERKRAARE
-172 KEKAERAAI
+172 KEKAERAKEKAERTAEQEAI
-181 REREKAEREAIR
+181 RERAK
-193 KRAEAQLA
+193 AQLA
-201 EQRAERERAKAW
+201 EQKAEKERAKAW
-213 LAEQKAA
+213 LAEEKAA
-220 KEKEKAERE
+220 KA
-229 KEKAEREKEKAE
+229 
-241 RAADRE
+241 
-247 KAKADRE
+247 
-254 KEKAEREKAKADR
+254 KEKAEREKAKAER
-267 EKAKADAKVVSAAK
+267 EKAKAEREKAKANVKVAG
-281 QDKKTKEVKTK
+281 DTKKTKEIKEK

-309 RLYRPVRYRIRT
+309 RLYRPVGYRIRT

>member
-26 SKDSIMLYKSYYKNL
+26 SKDSIMLYKGYYKDL

-70 RPDVVGLRLE
+70 RPDVVDLRLE

-121 EEYLVNSEYRTGLN
+121 EEYLVNSEYRTGFN
-135 KMDIIFNYDQFK
+135 KMDIIFNYEQLK
-147 DLTGQR
+147 DLTAQR

-162 ERERARAARE
+162 ERERKRAARE
-172 KEKAERAAI
+172 KEKAELEAI
-181 REREKAEREAIR
+181 RERAK
-193 KRAEAQLA
+193 AQLD
-201 EQRAERERAKAW
+201 EQKAERERAKAW

-220 KEKEKAERE
+220 KAKEKV
-229 KEKAEREKEKAE
+229 EREKEKAE
-241 RAADRE
+241 RAAERE
-247 KAKADRE
+247 KAKAERE
-254 KEKAEREKAKADR
+254 KAKAEREKAKAD
-267 EKAKADAKVVSAAK
+267 AKIVSAAK
-281 QDKKTKEVKTK
+281 QDKKSKEIKAK
-292 SDDIEYGSNI
+292 SDDAEYGSNI
-302 ISNAEKE
+302 ISAAEKE
-309 RLYRPVRYRIRT
+309 KLYRPVGYRIRT

-326 NFDVSKVNSLDK
+326 NFDISKVNSSDK

-352 TEKKILSRDNSE
+352 TEKKILSRDKSE
-364 LSDWVSSDLLILK
+364 LSNWVSSDLLMLK

-386 INERSKYIKVYN
+386 INERYKYIKVYN

-410 IEESLVRKVF
+410 IEESLARKEF
-420 VDQLAGCRQFI
+420 VNQLADCKQFI

-440 FGLSQI
+440 LGLSQI

-473 PFLNSSLYKW
+473 PFLNSDLYKW
-483 FITDKALKSVYDLQD
+483 FITDEALKSVHDLQD
-498 IVYAL
+498 IVYTL

-508 TTMSEYL
+508 AAMSEYL

-522 KIQDTDIQK
+522 KIQDTGIQGK
-531 RIYNLARIVIGRIIS
+531 IGSLTRLVIGKIIS
-546 TNKIMMDNTS
+546 TNKILMNNTS
-556 LRMHSKKQRL
+556 LKMSSKKQRL
-566 DLFMSYLQSQ
+566 DLFMSYLESQ
-576 QIMQNDFEKDQALNM
+576 QIMQNEFEKDRALNI

-599 EDQRR
+599 EDQKR
-604 MTAVYKLLQNVQL
+604 MTDVYKLLQNVQL

-630 VIQNIQIMLAV
+630 VMQNIQIMLAV

-664 NSRYRSNKYT
+664 NSKSRSGKYT
-674 YTNVKYNY
+674 YTDVKR
-682 MKYGSYIKYDVL
+682 SYIKQGSYVRYDVL
-694 PKTMGSQDCRNNIYS
+694 PKTKERQDYRSKIYS
-709 NEIFRPRNRCTIKR
+709 NEIFRPRNRCAIKR
-723 ITSGLIDM
+723 ITNGLIDM

-738 SYPELSLAGIN
+738 AYPALGLAGIN
-749 DEELGKEIIEYS
+749 DEDLKKEIIKYS

-772 QYMQHLWKQ
+772 QYMQPLWKQ

>member
-1 MTSRQRVIAL
+1 MTARQRVIAL

-26 SKDSIMLYKSYYKNL
+26 SRDQIKTYKGYYKDL

-70 RPDVVGLRLE
+70 KPDVVDLRLE

-109 LYEVDDGLRKLI
+109 LYEVDGGLRKLI
-121 EEYLVNSEYRTGLN
+121 EEYLVNSEYRTGFN
-135 KMDIIFNYDQFK
+135 KVDVIFNYDQFK
-147 DLTGQR
+147 DLTEQR

-162 ERERARAARE
+162 ERKRARAARE
-172 KEKAERAAI
+172 KDKAERAA
-181 REREKAEREAIR
+181 
-193 KRAEAQLA
+193 
-201 EQRAERERAKAW
+201 ERERIKAMREAVRKTAKAM
-213 LAEQKAA
+213 
-220 KEKEKAERE
+220 RE
-229 KEKAEREKEKAE
+229 EEI
-241 RAADRE
+241 
-247 KAKADRE
+247 
-254 KEKAEREKAKADR
+254 AEREKAKANV
-267 EKAKADAKVVSAAK
+267 KVVS
-281 QDKKTKEVKTK
+281 DTEKTKEIKAK
-292 SDDIEYGSNI
+292 SDDVKYSSNI
-302 ISNAEKE
+302 ISDAEKE
-309 RLYRPVRYRIRT
+309 KLYRPVGYRIRT
-321 FEELF
+321 FNELF
-326 NFDVSKVNSLDK
+326 NFDISKVNSSDK
-338 VKSITASYNDLFKQ
+338 VKSITASYNDLFNQ
-352 TEKKILSRDNSE
+352 TEKKILSRDKSE
-364 LSDWVSSDLLILK
+364 LSNWVSSDLLILK

-386 INERSKYIKVYN
+386 INERYKYIKVYN

-410 IEESLVRKVF
+410 IEESLARKKF
-420 VDQLAGCRQFI
+420 VEQLAGCKQFI
-431 AYVDYTRLS
+431 AYVDYIRLS
-440 FGLSQI
+440 LGLSQI

-458 KYNVQVMQSRFTRIK
+458 KYNVQVMYSRFTHVK
-473 PFLNSSLYKW
+473 PFLNSDLYKW

-498 IVYAL
+498 IVYTL
-503 QDSGR
+503 QNSGR
-508 TTMSEYL
+508 TTMNEYL

-522 KIQDTDIQK
+522 KIQNTDIQK
-531 RIYNLARIVIGRIIS
+531 RIYSLTRIIIGRIIS
-546 TNKIMMDNTS
+546 TNKVMMDNTS

-576 QIMQNDFEKDQALNM
+576 QIMQNDFEKDQALTM

-653 CICQEDIQDYK
+653 CICQEDIQRYK

-674 YTNVKYNY
+674 YTNVKYNC
-682 MKYGSYIKYDVL
+682 MKYGSCIKYNVL
-694 PKTMGSQDCRNNIYS
+694 PKTNESQDCRNNVYS
-709 NEIFRPRNRCTIKR
+709 NEIFRPRNRCAIKK
-723 ITSGLIDM
+723 ITSDLIDM

-738 SYPELSLAGIN
+738 SYPELELAGIN
-749 DEELGKEIIEYS
+749 DEELGKEIVEYS

-772 QYMQHLWKQ
+772 QYLQPLWKQ
-781 LLGDEQYN
+781 LLGDEQYI

>member
-26 SKDSIMLYKSYYKNL
+26 SKDSIMLYKGYYKDL

-70 RPDVVGLRLE
+70 RPDVVDLRLE

-121 EEYLVNSEYRTGLN
+121 EEYLVNSEYRTGFN
-135 KMDIIFNYDQFK
+135 KMDIIFNYEQLK
-147 DLTGQR
+147 DLTAQR

-162 ERERARAARE
+162 ERERKRAARE
-172 KEKAERAAI
+172 KEKAELEAI

-201 EQRAERERAKAW
+201 EQRAERERARAW

-220 KEKEKAERE
+220 KAR
-229 KEKAEREKEKAE
+229 EKAEREKEKAE
-241 RAADRE
+241 RAAERE
-247 KAKADRE
+247 KAKAERE
-254 KEKAEREKAKADR
+254 KAKAEREKAKAD
-267 EKAKADAKVVSAAK
+267 AKIVSAAK
-281 QDKKTKEVKTK
+281 QDKKSKEIKAK
-292 SDDIEYGSNI
+292 SDDAEYGSNI
-302 ISNAEKE
+302 ISAAEKE
-309 RLYRPVRYRIRT
+309 KLYRPVGYRIRT

-326 NFDVSKVNSLDK
+326 NFDISKVNSSDK
-338 VKSITASYNDLFKQ
+338 VKSITASYNNLFKQ
-352 TEKKILSRDNSE
+352 TEKRILSRDKSE
-364 LSDWVSSDLLILK
+364 LSNWVSSDLLMLK

-398 NFLKKQLKQNDN
+398 NFLKRQLKQNDN
-410 IEESLVRKVF
+410 IEESLARKRF
-420 VDQLAGCRQFI
+420 VDQLADCKQFI

-440 FGLSQI
+440 LGLSQI

-451 ELVYLQA
+451 ELIYLQA

-473 PFLNSSLYKW
+473 PFLNSDLYKW
-483 FITDKALKSVYDLQD
+483 FITDEALKSVHDLQD
-498 IVYAL
+498 IVYTL

-508 TTMSEYL
+508 AAMSEYL

-522 KIQDTDIQK
+522 KIQDTGIQGK
-531 RIYNLARIVIGRIIS
+531 IGSLTRLVIGKIIS
-546 TNKIMMDNTS
+546 TNKILMNNTS
-556 LRMHSKKQRL
+556 LKMSSKKQRL
-566 DLFMSYLQSQ
+566 DLFMSYLESQ
-576 QIMQNDFEKDQALNM
+576 QIMQNEFEKDRALNI

-599 EDQRR
+599 EDQKR
-604 MTAVYKLLQNVQL
+604 MTDVYKLLQNVQL

-630 VIQNIQIMLAV
+630 VMQNIQIMLAV

-664 NSRYRSNKYT
+664 NSKSRSGKYT
-674 YTNVKYNY
+674 YTDVKR
-682 MKYGSYIKYDVL
+682 SYIKQGSYVRYDVL
-694 PKTMGSQDCRNNIYS
+694 PKTKERQDYRSKIYS
-709 NEIFRPRNRCTIKR
+709 NEIFRPRNRCAIKR
-723 ITSGLIDM
+723 ITNGLIDM

-738 SYPELSLAGIN
+738 AYPALGLAGIN
-749 DEELGKEIIEYS
+749 DEDLKKEIIKYS

-772 QYMQHLWKQ
+772 QYMQPLWKQ

>member
-26 SKDSIMLYKSYYKNL
+26 SKDSIMLYKGYYKDL

-70 RPDVVGLRLE
+70 RPDVVDLRLE

-121 EEYLVNSEYRTGLN
+121 EEYLVNSEYRTGFN
-135 KMDIIFNYDQFK
+135 KMDIIFNYEQLK
-147 DLTGQR
+147 DLTAQR

-162 ERERARAARE
+162 ERERKRAARE
-172 KEKAERAAI
+172 KEKAELEAI
-181 REREKAEREAIR
+181 RERAK
-193 KRAEAQLA
+193 AQLD
-201 EQRAERERAKAW
+201 EQKAERERAKAW

-220 KEKEKAERE
+220 KAKEKV
-229 KEKAEREKEKAE
+229 EREKEKAE
-241 RAADRE
+241 RAAERE
-247 KAKADRE
+247 KAKAERE
-254 KEKAEREKAKADR
+254 KAKAEREKAKAD
-267 EKAKADAKVVSAAK
+267 AKIVSAAK
-281 QDKKTKEVKTK
+281 QDKKSKEIKAK
-292 SDDIEYGSNI
+292 SDDAEYGSNI
-302 ISNAEKE
+302 ISAAEKE
-309 RLYRPVRYRIRT
+309 KLYRPVGYRIRT

-326 NFDVSKVNSLDK
+326 NFDISKVNSSDK

-352 TEKKILSRDNSE
+352 TEKKILSRDKSE
-364 LSDWVSSDLLILK
+364 LSNWVSSDLLMLK

-386 INERSKYIKVYN
+386 INERYKYIKVYN

-410 IEESLVRKVF
+410 IEESLARKEF
-420 VDQLAGCRQFI
+420 VNQLADCKQFI

-440 FGLSQI
+440 LGLSQI

-473 PFLNSSLYKW
+473 PFLNSGLYKW
-483 FITDKALKSVYDLQD
+483 FITDEALKSVYDLQD

-508 TTMSEYL
+508 AAMSDYL

-522 KIQDTDIQK
+522 KIQDTGIQGK
-531 RIYNLARIVIGRIIS
+531 IGSLTRLVIGKIIS
-546 TNKIMMDNTS
+546 TNKILMNNTS
-556 LRMHSKKQRL
+556 LKMSSKKQRL
-566 DLFMSYLQSQ
+566 DLFMSYLESQ
-576 QIMQNDFEKDQALNM
+576 QIMQNEFEKDRALNI

-599 EDQRR
+599 EDQKR
-604 MTAVYKLLQNVQL
+604 MTDVYKLLQNVQL
-617 AHDKYIR
+617 EHDKYIR

-630 VIQNIQIMLAV
+630 VMQNIQIMLAV
-641 NDFQSEYYGIRL
+641 NDFQNDDYGIRL
-653 CICQEDIQDYK
+653 CMCQEDIQDYK
-664 NSRYRSNKYT
+664 KSKYKSNKYT
-674 YTNVKYNY
+674 YTNVKR
-682 MKYGSYIKYDVL
+682 SYIKQGSYVRYDVL
-694 PKTMGSQDCRNNIYS
+694 PKTKERQDYRSKIYS
-709 NEIFRPRNRCTIKR
+709 NEIFRPRNRCAIKR
-723 ITSGLIDM
+723 ITNGLIDM

-738 SYPELSLAGIN
+738 AYPALGLAGIN
-749 DEELGKEIIEYS
+749 DEGLKKRNNRI
-761 ENFWI
+761 
-766 AIMYEV
+766 
-772 QYMQHLWKQ
+772 LRK
-781 LLGDEQYN
+781 LLDSYNV

>member
-26 SKDSIMLYKSYYKNL
+26 NKDSIMLYKSYYKDL

-55 IFVYRLLGIVKKNSV
+55 IFVYRLLGLVKKNSV
-70 RPDVVGLRLE
+70 RPDVVDLRLE

-121 EEYLVNSEYRTGLN
+121 EEYLVNSEYRTGFN
-135 KMDIIFNYDQFK
+135 KMDIIFNYDQLK
-147 DLTGQR
+147 DLTEQR

-162 ERERARAARE
+162 ERARARAAREKE

-181 REREKAEREAIR
+181 RERERAEREAIR
-193 KRAEAQLA
+193 ERAKAQLD

-220 KEKEKAERE
+220 KA

-241 RAADRE
+241 RAAEREKVRAERE
-247 KAKADRE
+247 KA
-254 KEKAEREKAKADR
+254 KAEREKAKAER
-267 EKAKADAKVVSAAK
+267 EEANADEKIVSAAK
-281 QDKKTKEVKTK
+281 QDKKSKETKAK
-292 SDDIEYGSNI
+292 SDDAEYGSNI
-302 ISNAEKE
+302 ISTAEKE
-309 RLYRPVRYRIRT
+309 KLYRPVGYRIRT

-326 NFDVSKVNSLDK
+326 NFDISKVNSSDK
-338 VKSITASYNDLFKQ
+338 VKSITKSYNDLFKQ
-352 TEKKILSRDNSE
+352 TEKKILSRDKSE
-364 LSDWVSSDLLILK
+364 LSNWVSSDLLMLK
-377 IERQCILKA
+377 IERQCTLKA
-386 INERSKYIKVYN
+386 IKERFKYIKVYN

-410 IEESLVRKVF
+410 IEESLARKEF
-420 VDQLAGCRQFI
+420 VNQLADCKQFI

-440 FGLSQI
+440 LGLSQI

-473 PFLNSSLYKW
+473 PFLNSDLYKW
-483 FITDKALKSVYDLQD
+483 FITDEALKSVYDLQD
-498 IVYAL
+498 IVYTL

-508 TTMSEYL
+508 AAMSKYL

-522 KIQDTDIQK
+522 KIQDTGIQGK
-531 RIYNLARIVIGRIIS
+531 IGSLTRLVIGKIIS
-546 TNKIMMDNTS
+546 TNKILMNNTS
-556 LRMHSKKQRL
+556 LKMSSKKQRL
-566 DLFMSYLQSQ
+566 DLFMNYLESQ
-576 QIMQNDFEKDQALNM
+576 QIMQNEFEKDRALNI

-599 EDQRR
+599 EDQKR
-604 MTAVYKLLQNVQL
+604 MADVYKLLQNVQL

-630 VIQNIQIMLAV
+630 VMQNIQIMLAV

-664 NSRYRSNKYT
+664 NSKSRSSKYT
-674 YTNVKYNY
+674 YTNVKYSY
-682 MKYGSYIKYDVL
+682 IEQGRYIKYAVL
-694 PKTMGSQDCRNNIYS
+694 PKTKESQDYRSKIYS
-709 NEIFRPRNRCTIKR
+709 NEIFRPRNRCAIKR
-723 ITSGLIDM
+723 ITNGLIDM

-738 SYPELSLAGIN
+738 AYPALGLAGIT
-749 DEELGKEIIEYS
+749 DEDLKKEIIGYS

-772 QYMQHLWKQ
+772 QYMQPLWKQ

>member
-1 MTSRQRVIAL
+1 MTARQRVIAL

-26 SKDSIMLYKSYYKNL
+26 SRDQIKTYKSYYKKL

-70 RPDVVGLRLE
+70 RPDVVDLRLE

-109 LYEVDDGLRKLI
+109 LYEVDDGLRKLL
-121 EEYLVNSEYRTGLN
+121 EEYLVNSEYRTGFN
-135 KMDIIFNYDQFK
+135 KMDIILNYDQLK
-147 DLTGQR
+147 SLTEQR
-153 MEEQAAARA
+153 MDEQAAARA

-172 KEKAERAAI
+172 KEKAERAKEKAELEAELEAI
-181 REREKAEREAIR
+181 RERAK
-193 KRAEAQLA
+193 AQLA
-201 EQRAERERAKAW
+201 EQKAERERAEAW
-213 LAEQKAA
+213 LVEQKAA

-229 KEKAEREKEKAE
+229 KEKAERAAE
-241 RAADRE
+241 RE
-247 KAKADRE
+247 KA
-254 KEKAEREKAKADR
+254 KAEREKAKADR
-267 EKAKADAKVVSAAK
+267 EKAKAEREKAKAEREKAKADVKVVSADK
-281 QDKKTKEVKTK
+281 QDKKTKEIKAK
-292 SDDIEYGSNI
+292 SNDIEYGSNI
-302 ISNAEKE
+302 ISTAEKE
-309 RLYRPVRYRIRT
+309 KLYRHVGYRIRT
-321 FEELF
+321 FNELF
-326 NFDVSKVNSLDK
+326 NFDISKVNSSDK

-352 TEKKILSRDNSE
+352 TEKKILSRDKSE
-364 LSDWVSSDLLILK
+364 LSDWVSSDLLMLK

-386 INERSKYIKVYN
+386 IKERSKYIKVYN
-398 NFLKKQLKQNDN
+398 NFLKKQLKQNDS
-410 IEESLVRKVF
+410 IEESLARKKF
-420 VDQLAGCRQFI
+420 VNQLADCKQFI
-431 AYVDYTRLS
+431 AYVDYIRLS
-440 FGLSQI
+440 LGLSQI
-446 LNDVY
+446 LNYVY

-458 KYNVQVMQSRFTRIK
+458 KYNVQVMQSRYTRIK
-473 PFLNSSLYKW
+473 PFLNSDLYKW
-483 FITDKALKSVYDLQD
+483 FITDEALKSVYDLQD
-498 IVYAL
+498 IVYTL

-508 TTMSEYL
+508 AAMGEYL

-522 KIQDTDIQK
+522 KIQDTGIQGK
-531 RIYNLARIVIGRIIS
+531 ISSLTRLVIGKIIS
-546 TNKIMMDNTS
+546 TNKILMNNTS
-556 LRMHSKKQRL
+556 LKMGSKKQRL

-576 QIMQNDFEKDQALNM
+576 QIMQNEFEKDRALNI

-599 EDQRR
+599 EDQKRI
-604 MTAVYKLLQNVQL
+604 TAVYKLLQNVQL

-630 VIQNIQIMLAV
+630 VMQNIQIMLAV
-641 NDFQSEYYGIRL
+641 NDFQSDDYGIML

-682 MKYGSYIKYDVL
+682 MKYERYIKYDVL
-694 PKTMGSQDCRNNIYS
+694 PKTKESQDYRNEIYS
-709 NEIFRPRNRCTIKR
+709 NEIFRPRYRCAIKR
-723 ITSGLIDM
+723 ITNGLIDM

-738 SYPELSLAGIN
+738 AYPEIGLAGIN
-749 DEELGKEIIEYS
+749 DEDLGKEIIEYS

-766 AIMYEV
+766 AVMYEV
-772 QYMQHLWKQ
+772 QYIQPLWKQ

>member
-26 SKDSIMLYKSYYKNL
+26 SKDSIMLYKSYYKDL

-70 RPDVVGLRLE
+70 KPDVVDLRLE

-109 LYEVDDGLRKLI
+109 LYEVDNGLRKLV
-121 EEYLVNSEYRTGLN
+121 EEYLVNSEYRTGFN
-135 KMDIIFNYDQFK
+135 KMDIIFNYDQLK
-147 DLTGQR
+147 DLTEQR

-162 ERERARAARE
+162 ERERARDARE

-193 KRAEAQLA
+193 ERAKAQLD

-220 KEKEKAERE
+220 KAKEKAERE
-229 KEKAEREKEKAE
+229 KEKAERSAE
-241 RAADRE
+241 RE
-247 KAKADRE
+247 KA
-254 KEKAEREKAKADR
+254 KAEREKAKAER
-267 EKAKADAKVVSAAK
+267 EKAKAEREKAKAEREKEKADVKVVS
-281 QDKKTKEVKTK
+281 DTKKTKEIKAK
-292 SDDIEYGSNI
+292 SDGVEYSSNI
-302 ISNAEKE
+302 ISTAEKE
-309 RLYRPVRYRIRT
+309 KLYRPVGYRIRT
-321 FEELF
+321 FEEVF
-326 NFDVSKVNSLDK
+326 NFDISKVKSSDK
-338 VKSITASYNDLFKQ
+338 VKSITESYNDLFKQ
-352 TEKKILSRDNSE
+352 TEKQILSRDKSE

-410 IEESLVRKVF
+410 IEESLARKKF
-420 VDQLAGCRQFI
+420 VDQLADCKQFI

-440 FGLSQI
+440 LGLSQI

-458 KYNVQVMQSRFTRIK
+458 KYNVQVMQSRYTRIK
-473 PFLNSSLYKW
+473 PFLNSNLYKW
-483 FITDKALKSVYDLQD
+483 FITDGALKSVYDLQD
-498 IVYAL
+498 IVYTL

-508 TTMSEYL
+508 AAMGEYL
-515 EKTLDTQ
+515 EKILDTQ
-522 KIQDTDIQK
+522 KIQNTDIQK
-531 RIYNLARIVIGRIIS
+531 RIYNLTRLVIGRIIS

-556 LRMHSKKQRL
+556 LRMHGKKQRI

-576 QIMQNDFEKDQALNM
+576 QIMQNEFEKDKALNM
-591 IANNLRLR
+591 IANKLRLR
-599 EDQRR
+599 EDQGRI
-604 MTAVYKLLQNVQL
+604 TSVYKLLQNVQL
-617 AHDKYIR
+617 THDNYIR

-664 NSRYRSNKYT
+664 NSKCKSSKYT
-674 YTNVKYNY
+674 YTNVKY
-682 MKYGSYIKYDVL
+682 SYIKQGSYARYDVL
-694 PKTMGSQDCRNNIYS
+694 PKTKESQDYRSKIYS
-709 NEIFRPRNRCTIKR
+709 NELFRPRNRCAIKR
-723 ITSGLIDM
+723 ITKGLIDM

-738 SYPELSLAGIN
+738 AYPGIGLAGIN

-772 QYMQHLWKQ
+772 QYMQPLWKQ

>member
-1 MTSRQRVIAL
+1 MTARQRVIAL

-26 SKDSIMLYKSYYKNL
+26 SRDQIKTYKGYYKDL

-70 RPDVVGLRLE
+70 KPDVVDLRLE

-109 LYEVDDGLRKLI
+109 LYGVDNSLRKLI

-135 KMDIIFNYDQFK
+135 KMNIIFNYEQFK
-147 DLTGQR
+147 DLTEQR

-162 ERERARAARE
+162 KRERARAARE
-172 KEKAERAAI
+172 KEKAELA
-181 REREKAEREAIR
+181 AERERIKAMREAVR
-193 KRAEAQLA
+193 KTAKAMRE
-201 EQRAERERAKAW
+201 EEIAERERAKAW
-213 LAEQKAA
+213 LEEQKAA
-220 KEKEKAERE
+220 KAN
-229 KEKAEREKEKAE
+229 
-241 RAADRE
+241 
-247 KAKADRE
+247 
-254 KEKAEREKAKADR
+254 EKAEREKAKAER
-267 EKAKADAKVVSAAK
+267 EKAKAEREKAKANVKVVS
-281 QDKKTKEVKTK
+281 DTEKTKEIKAK
-292 SDDIEYGSNI
+292 SDDVKYSSSI

-309 RLYRPVRYRIRT
+309 KLYRPVGYRIRT
-321 FEELF
+321 FNELF
-326 NFDVSKVNSLDK
+326 NFDISKVNSSDK
-338 VKSITASYNDLFKQ
+338 VKSITASYNDLFNQ
-352 TEKKILSRDNSE
+352 TEKKILSRNKSE

-386 INERSKYIKVYN
+386 INERYKYIKVYN

-410 IEESLVRKVF
+410 IEESLARKKF

-431 AYVDYTRLS
+431 AYVDYIRLS
-440 FGLSQI
+440 LGLSQI

-458 KYNVQVMQSRFTRIK
+458 KYNVKVMQSRFTHLK
-473 PFLNSSLYKW
+473 PFLNSDLYKW

-508 TTMSEYL
+508 ATMSEYL

-674 YTNVKYNY
+674 YTNVKYSY

-694 PKTMGSQDCRNNIYS
+694 PKTMESQNCRNNIYS

-738 SYPELSLAGIN
+738 SYPELGLAGIN
-749 DEELGKEIIEYS
+749 DEELEKEIIEYS
-761 ENFWI
+761 ENFWV

-772 QYMQHLWKQ
+772 QYMQPLWKQ

>member
-26 SKDSIMLYKSYYKNL
+26 SKDSIMLYKSYYKDL
-41 FSSGKYSEQ
+41 FSSGKYTEQ

-70 RPDVVGLRLE
+70 RPDVVDLRLE

-121 EEYLVNSEYRTGLN
+121 EEYLVNSEYRTGFN
-135 KMDIIFNYDQFK
+135 KMDIIFNYEQLK
-147 DLTGQR
+147 DLTAQR

-162 ERERARAARE
+162 ERERKRAARE
-172 KEKAERAAI
+172 KEKAERAKEKAERAAELEAI
-181 REREKAEREAIR
+181 RERAK
-193 KRAEAQLA
+193 AQLA
-201 EQRAERERAKAW
+201 EQKAERERAKAW

-229 KEKAEREKEKAE
+229 KEKAERAAEREKERAE
-241 RAADRE
+241 RA
-247 KAKADRE
+247 
-254 KEKAEREKAKADR
+254 AEREKAKAER
-267 EKAKADAKVVSAAK
+267 EKEKADAKVVSAAK

-292 SDDIEYGSNI
+292 SDDAEYGSNI
-302 ISNAEKE
+302 ISTAEKE
-309 RLYRPVRYRIRT
+309 KLYRPVGYRIRT

-326 NFDVSKVNSLDK
+326 NFDISKVNSSDK

-352 TEKKILSRDNSE
+352 TEKKILSRDKSE
-364 LSDWVSSDLLILK
+364 LSNWVSSDLLMLK

-386 INERSKYIKVYN
+386 INERYKYIKVYN

-410 IEESLVRKVF
+410 IEESLARKEF
-420 VDQLAGCRQFI
+420 VNQLADCKQFI

-440 FGLSQI
+440 LGLSQI

-473 PFLNSSLYKW
+473 PFLNSDLYKW
-483 FITDKALKSVYDLQD
+483 FITDEALKSVHDLQD
-498 IVYAL
+498 IVYTL

-508 TTMSEYL
+508 AAMSEYL

-522 KIQDTDIQK
+522 KIQDTGIQGK
-531 RIYNLARIVIGRIIS
+531 IGSLTRLVIGKIIS
-546 TNKIMMDNTS
+546 TNKILMNNTS
-556 LRMHSKKQRL
+556 LKMSSKKQRL
-566 DLFMSYLQSQ
+566 DLFMSYLESQ
-576 QIMQNDFEKDQALNM
+576 QIMQNEFEKDRALNI

-599 EDQRR
+599 EDQKR
-604 MTAVYKLLQNVQL
+604 MTDVYKLLQNVQL

-630 VIQNIQIMLAV
+630 VMQNIQIMLAV

-664 NSRYRSNKYT
+664 NSKSRSGKYT
-674 YTNVKYNY
+674 YTDVKR
-682 MKYGSYIKYDVL
+682 SYIKQGSYVRYDVL
-694 PKTMGSQDCRNNIYS
+694 PKTKERQDYRSKIYS
-709 NEIFRPRNRCTIKR
+709 NEIFRPRNRCAIKR
-723 ITSGLIDM
+723 ITNGLIDM

-738 SYPELSLAGIN
+738 AYPALGLAGIN
-749 DEELGKEIIEYS
+749 DEDLKKEIIKYS

-772 QYMQHLWKQ
+772 QYMQPLWKQ

>member
-26 SKDSIMLYKSYYKNL
+26 SKDSIMLYKSYYKDL
-41 FSSGKYSEQ
+41 FSSGKYTEQ

-70 RPDVVGLRLE
+70 RPDVVDLRLE

-98 GNLTLLNNLCT
+98 GNLTLLNNSCT

-121 EEYLVNSEYRTGLN
+121 EEYLVNSEYRTGFN
-135 KMDIIFNYDQFK
+135 KMDIIFNYEQLK
-147 DLTGQR
+147 DLTAQR

-162 ERERARAARE
+162 ERERKRAARE
-172 KEKAERAAI
+172 KEKAERAKEKAERAAELEAI
-181 REREKAEREAIR
+181 RERAK
-193 KRAEAQLA
+193 AQLA
-201 EQRAERERAKAW
+201 EQKAERERAKAW

-229 KEKAEREKEKAE
+229 KEKAERAAEREKERAE
-241 RAADRE
+241 RA
-247 KAKADRE
+247 
-254 KEKAEREKAKADR
+254 AEREKAKAER
-267 EKAKADAKVVSAAK
+267 EKEKADAKVVSAAK

-292 SDDIEYGSNI
+292 SDDAEYGSNI
-302 ISNAEKE
+302 ISTAEKE
-309 RLYRPVRYRIRT
+309 KLYRPVGYRIRT

-326 NFDVSKVNSLDK
+326 NFDISKVNSSDK

-352 TEKKILSRDNSE
+352 TEKKILSRDKSE
-364 LSDWVSSDLLILK
+364 LSNWVSSDLLMLK

-386 INERSKYIKVYN
+386 INERYKYIKVYN

-410 IEESLVRKVF
+410 IEESLARKEF
-420 VDQLAGCRQFI
+420 VNQLADCKQFI

-440 FGLSQI
+440 LGLSQI

-473 PFLNSSLYKW
+473 PFLNSDLYKW
-483 FITDKALKSVYDLQD
+483 FITDEALKSVHDLQD
-498 IVYAL
+498 IVYTL

-508 TTMSEYL
+508 AAMSEYL

-522 KIQDTDIQK
+522 KIQDTGIQGK
-531 RIYNLARIVIGRIIS
+531 IGSLTRLVIGKIIS
-546 TNKIMMDNTS
+546 TNKILMNNTS
-556 LRMHSKKQRL
+556 LKMSSKKQRL
-566 DLFMSYLQSQ
+566 DLFMSYLESQ
-576 QIMQNDFEKDQALNM
+576 QIMQNEFEKDRALNI

-599 EDQRR
+599 EDQKR
-604 MTAVYKLLQNVQL
+604 MTDVYKLLQNVQL

-630 VIQNIQIMLAV
+630 VMQNIQIMLAV

-664 NSRYRSNKYT
+664 NSKSRSGKYT
-674 YTNVKYNY
+674 YTDVKR
-682 MKYGSYIKYDVL
+682 SYIKQGSYVRYDVL
-694 PKTMGSQDCRNNIYS
+694 PKTKERQDYRSKIYS
-709 NEIFRPRNRCTIKR
+709 NEIFRPRNRCAIKR
-723 ITSGLIDM
+723 ITNGLIDM

-738 SYPELSLAGIN
+738 AYPALGLAGIN
-749 DEELGKEIIEYS
+749 DEDLKKEIIKYS

-772 QYMQHLWKQ
+772 QYMQPLWKQ

>member
-1 MTSRQRVIAL
+1 MTARQRVIAL

-26 SKDSIMLYKSYYKNL
+26 SRDQIKTYKGYYKDL

-55 IFVYRLLGIVKKNSV
+55 IFVYRLLGIVRKNSV
-70 RPDVVGLRLE
+70 RPDAVDLRLE

-109 LYEVDDGLRKLI
+109 LYEVDNGLRKLL

-172 KEKAERAAI
+172 KEKAERA
-181 REREKAEREAIR
+181 
-193 KRAEAQLA
+193 
-201 EQRAERERAKAW
+201 
-213 LAEQKAA
+213 
-220 KEKEKAERE
+220 
-229 KEKAEREKEKAE
+229 KEKAE
-241 RAADRE
+241 RAAEQEAIRERAKALLAEE
-247 KAKADRE
+247 KAAKA
-254 KEKAEREKAKADR
+254 KEKAEREKAKAER
-267 EKAKADAKVVSAAK
+267 EKAKAEREKAKANVKVAG
-281 QDKKTKEVKTK
+281 DTKKTKEIKEK

-309 RLYRPVRYRIRT
+309 RLYRPVGYRIRT

-431 AYVDYTRLS
+431 ADVDYTRLS

-556 LRMHSKKQRL
+556 LRMHSKNQRL

>member
-26 SKDSIMLYKSYYKNL
+26 SKDSIMLYKSYYKDL

-70 RPDVVGLRLE
+70 RPDVVDLRLE

-109 LYEVDDGLRKLI
+109 LYEVDNGLRKLV
-121 EEYLVNSEYRTGLN
+121 EEYLVNSEYRTGFN
-135 KMDIIFNYDQFK
+135 KMDIIFNYDQLK
-147 DLTGQR
+147 DLTEQR

-181 REREKAEREAIR
+181 REREKAELKAIR
-193 KRAEAQLA
+193 ERAKDQLA
-201 EQRAERERAKAW
+201 EQKAERERAEAW
-213 LAEQKAA
+213 LAEQKAAKAKEKAA
-220 KEKEKAERE
+220 KEKEKAERA
-229 KEKAEREKEKAE
+229 AE
-241 RAADRE
+241 RE

-254 KEKAEREKAKADR
+254 KAKVER

-292 SDDIEYGSNI
+292 SDDAEYGSNI
-302 ISNAEKE
+302 ISTAEKE
-309 RLYRPVRYRIRT
+309 KLYRPVGYRIRT

-326 NFDVSKVNSLDK
+326 NFDISKVNSSDK

-352 TEKKILSRDNSE
+352 TEKKILSRDKSE
-364 LSDWVSSDLLILK
+364 LSNWVSSDLLMLK

-386 INERSKYIKVYN
+386 INERYKYIKVYN

-410 IEESLVRKVF
+410 IEESLARKEF
-420 VDQLAGCRQFI
+420 VNQMADCKQFI

-440 FGLSQI
+440 LGLSQI

-473 PFLNSSLYKW
+473 PFLNSDLYKW
-483 FITDKALKSVYDLQD
+483 FITDEALKSVHDLQD
-498 IVYAL
+498 IVYTL

-508 TTMSEYL
+508 AAMSEYL

-522 KIQDTDIQK
+522 KIQDTGIQGK
-531 RIYNLARIVIGRIIS
+531 IGSLTRLVIGKIIS
-546 TNKIMMDNTS
+546 TNKILMSNTS
-556 LRMHSKKQRL
+556 LKMSSKKQRI
-566 DLFMSYLQSQ
+566 DLFMSYLESQ
-576 QIMQNDFEKDQALNM
+576 QIMQNEFEKDRALNI

-599 EDQRR
+599 EDQKR
-604 MTAVYKLLQNVQL
+604 MTDVYKLLQNVQL

-630 VIQNIQIMLAV
+630 VMQNIQIMLAV

-664 NSRYRSNKYT
+664 NSKSRSGKYT
-674 YTNVKYNY
+674 YTDVKR
-682 MKYGSYIKYDVL
+682 SYIKQGSYVRYDVL
-694 PKTMGSQDCRNNIYS
+694 PKTKESQDYRSKIYS
-709 NEIFRPRNRCTIKR
+709 NELFRPRNRCAIKR
-723 ITSGLIDM
+723 ITKGLIDM

-738 SYPELSLAGIN
+738 AYPGIGLAGIN

-772 QYMQHLWKQ
+772 QYMQPLWKQ

>member
-26 SKDSIMLYKSYYKNL
+26 SKDSIMLYKSYYKDL

-70 RPDVVGLRLE
+70 RPDVVDLRLE

-109 LYEVDDGLRKLI
+109 LYEVDNGLRNLI
-121 EEYLVNSEYRTGLN
+121 EEYLVNSEYRTGFN
-135 KMDIIFNYDQFK
+135 KMDIIFNYDQLK
-147 DLTGQR
+147 DLTEQR

-181 REREKAEREAIR
+181 REREKAELKAIR
-193 KRAEAQLA
+193 ERAKDQLA
-201 EQRAERERAKAW
+201 EQKAERERAEAW
-213 LAEQKAA
+213 LAEQKAAKAKEKAA
-220 KEKEKAERE
+220 KEKEKAERS
-229 KEKAEREKEKAE
+229 
-241 RAADRE
+241 
-247 KAKADRE
+247 
-254 KEKAEREKAKADR
+254 AEREKAKAER

-292 SDDIEYGSNI
+292 SDDAEYGSNI
-302 ISNAEKE
+302 ISTAEKE
-309 RLYRPVRYRIRT
+309 KLYRPVGYRIRT
-321 FEELF
+321 FKELF
-326 NFDVSKVNSLDK
+326 NFDISKVNSSDK

-352 TEKKILSRDNSE
+352 TEKKILSRDKSE
-364 LSDWVSSDLLILK
+364 LSNWVSSDLLMLK

-386 INERSKYIKVYN
+386 INERYKYIKVYN

-410 IEESLVRKVF
+410 IEESLARKEF
-420 VDQLAGCRQFI
+420 VNQLADCKQFI

-440 FGLSQI
+440 LGLSQI

-473 PFLNSSLYKW
+473 PFLNSDLYKW
-483 FITDKALKSVYDLQD
+483 FITDEALKSVHDLQD
-498 IVYAL
+498 IVYTL

-508 TTMSEYL
+508 AAMNEYL

-522 KIQDTDIQK
+522 KIQDTGIQGK
-531 RIYNLARIVIGRIIS
+531 IGSLTRLVIGKIIS
-546 TNKIMMDNTS
+546 TNKILMNNTS
-556 LRMHSKKQRL
+556 LKMSNKKQRL
-566 DLFMSYLQSQ
+566 DLFMSYLESQ
-576 QIMQNDFEKDQALNM
+576 QIMQNEFEKDRALNI

-599 EDQRR
+599 EDQKR
-604 MTAVYKLLQNVQL
+604 MTDVYKLLQNVQL

-630 VIQNIQIMLAV
+630 VMQNIQIMLAV

-664 NSRYRSNKYT
+664 NSKSRSGKYT
-674 YTNVKYNY
+674 YTDVKR
-682 MKYGSYIKYDVL
+682 SYIKQGSYVRYDVL
-694 PKTMGSQDCRNNIYS
+694 PKTKERQDYRSKIYS
-709 NEIFRPRNRCTIKR
+709 NEIFRPRNRCAIKR
-723 ITSGLIDM
+723 ITNGLIDM

-738 SYPELSLAGIN
+738 AYPALGLAGIN
-749 DEELGKEIIEYS
+749 DENLKKEIIKYS

-772 QYMQHLWKQ
+772 QYMQPLWKQ

>member
-26 SKDSIMLYKSYYKNL
+26 SKDSIMLYKGYYKDL

-70 RPDVVGLRLE
+70 RPDVVDLRLE

-121 EEYLVNSEYRTGLN
+121 EEYLVNSEYRTGFN
-135 KMDIIFNYDQFK
+135 KMDIIFNYEQLK
-147 DLTGQR
+147 DLTAQR

-162 ERERARAARE
+162 ERERKRAARE
-172 KEKAERAAI
+172 KEKAELEAI
-181 REREKAEREAIR
+181 RERAK
-193 KRAEAQLA
+193 AQLD
-201 EQRAERERAKAW
+201 EQKAERERAKAW

-220 KEKEKAERE
+220 KAKEKV
-229 KEKAEREKEKAE
+229 EREKEKAE
-241 RAADRE
+241 RAAERE
-247 KAKADRE
+247 KAKAERE
-254 KEKAEREKAKADR
+254 KAKAEREKAKAD
-267 EKAKADAKVVSAAK
+267 AKIVSAAK
-281 QDKKTKEVKTK
+281 QDKKSKEIKAK
-292 SDDIEYGSNI
+292 SDDAEYGSNI
-302 ISNAEKE
+302 ISAAEKE
-309 RLYRPVRYRIRT
+309 KLYRPVGYRIRT

-326 NFDVSKVNSLDK
+326 NFDISKVNSSDK

-352 TEKKILSRDNSE
+352 TEKKILSRDKSE
-364 LSDWVSSDLLILK
+364 LSNWVSSDLLMLK

-386 INERSKYIKVYN
+386 INERYKYIKVYN

-410 IEESLVRKVF
+410 IEESLARKEF
-420 VDQLAGCRQFI
+420 VNQLADCKQFI

-440 FGLSQI
+440 LGLSQI

-473 PFLNSSLYKW
+473 PFLNSGLYKW
-483 FITDKALKSVYDLQD
+483 FITDEALKSVYDLQD

-508 TTMSEYL
+508 AAMSDYL

-522 KIQDTDIQK
+522 KIQDTGIQGK
-531 RIYNLARIVIGRIIS
+531 IGSLTRLVIGKIIS
-546 TNKIMMDNTS
+546 TNKILMNNTS
-556 LRMHSKKQRL
+556 LKMSSKKQRL
-566 DLFMSYLQSQ
+566 DLFMSYLESQ
-576 QIMQNDFEKDQALNM
+576 QIMQNEFEKDRALNI

-599 EDQRR
+599 EDQKR
-604 MTAVYKLLQNVQL
+604 MTDVYKLLQNVQL
-617 AHDKYIR
+617 EHDKYIR

-630 VIQNIQIMLAV
+630 VMQNIQIMLAV
-641 NDFQSEYYGIRL
+641 NDFQNDDYGIRL
-653 CICQEDIQDYK
+653 CMCQEDIQDYK
-664 NSRYRSNKYT
+664 KSKYKSNKYT
-674 YTNVKYNY
+674 YTNVKR
-682 MKYGSYIKYDVL
+682 SYIKQGSYVRYDVL
-694 PKTMGSQDCRNNIYS
+694 PKTKERQDYRSKIYS
-709 NEIFRPRNRCTIKR
+709 NEIFRPRNRCAIKR
-723 ITSGLIDM
+723 ITNGLIDM

-738 SYPELSLAGIN
+738 AYPALGLAGIN
-749 DEELGKEIIEYS
+749 DEGLKKEIIEYS

-772 QYMQHLWKQ
+772 QYMQPLWKQ

>member
-26 SKDSIMLYKSYYKNL
+26 SRDQIKAYKSYYKDL

-70 RPDVVGLRLE
+70 KPDIVDLRLE

-109 LYEVDDGLRKLI
+109 LYEVDNGLRKLI
-121 EEYLVNSEYRTGLN
+121 EEYLVNSEYRTGFN
-135 KMDIIFNYDQFK
+135 KMDIIFNYDQLK
-147 DLTGQR
+147 DLTEQR

-162 ERERARAARE
+162 EREKVRAARE
-172 KEKAERAAI
+172 KEKAERAKEKAERAAELEAI
-181 REREKAEREAIR
+181 RERAK
-193 KRAEAQLA
+193 AQLA
-201 EQRAERERAKAW
+201 EQKAERERAKAW

-229 KEKAEREKEKAE
+229 KEKAERAAE
-241 RAADRE
+241 RE
-247 KAKADRE
+247 KAKAERE
-254 KEKAEREKAKADR
+254 KEKAEREKAKAER

-281 QDKKTKEVKTK
+281 QDKETKEVKTK
-292 SDDIEYGSNI
+292 SDDAEYGSNI
-302 ISNAEKE
+302 ISTAEKE
-309 RLYRPVRYRIRT
+309 KLYRPVGYRIRT

-326 NFDVSKVNSLDK
+326 NFGISKVNSSDK
-338 VKSITASYNDLFKQ
+338 VKSITKSYDDLFKQ
-352 TEKKILSRDNSE
+352 TEKKILSRDKSE
-364 LSDWVSSDLLILK
+364 LSDWVNSDLLMLK

-386 INERSKYIKVYN
+386 IKERSKYIKVYN

-410 IEESLVRKVF
+410 IEESLARKEF
-420 VDQLAGCRQFI
+420 VNQLADCKQFI

-440 FGLSQI
+440 LGLSQI

-473 PFLNSSLYKW
+473 PFLNSDLYKW
-483 FITDKALKSVYDLQD
+483 FITDEALKSVYDLQD
-498 IVYAL
+498 IVYTL

-508 TTMSEYL
+508 AAMSDYL

-522 KIQDTDIQK
+522 KIQDTGIQGK
-531 RIYNLARIVIGRIIS
+531 IGSLTRMVIGKIIS
-546 TNKIMMDNTS
+546 TNKILMNNTS
-556 LRMHSKKQRL
+556 LKMSSKKQRL

-576 QIMQNDFEKDQALNM
+576 QIMQNEFEKDRALNI

-599 EDQRR
+599 EDQKR
-604 MTAVYKLLQNVQL
+604 MTDVYKLLQNVQL

-630 VIQNIQIMLAV
+630 VMQNIQIMLAV

-664 NSRYRSNKYT
+664 NSKSRSSKYT
-674 YTNVKYNY
+674 YTDVKR
-682 MKYGSYIKYDVL
+682 SYIKQGSYVRYDVL
-694 PKTMGSQDCRNNIYS
+694 PKTKERQDYRSKIYS
-709 NEIFRPRNRCTIKR
+709 NEIFRPRNRCAIKK
-723 ITSGLIDM
+723 ITNGLIDI

-738 SYPELSLAGIN
+738 AYPALGLAGIN
-749 DEELGKEIIEYS
+749 DENLKKEIIEYS

-772 QYMQHLWKQ
+772 QYMQPLWKQ

>member
-26 SKDSIMLYKSYYKNL
+26 SKDSIMLYKSYYKDL

-70 RPDVVGLRLE
+70 KSDVVDLRLE

-109 LYEVDDGLRKLI
+109 LYEVDDGLKKLV
-121 EEYLVNSEYRTGLN
+121 EEYLVNSEYRTGFN
-135 KMDIIFNYDQFK
+135 KMDIIFNYDQLK
-147 DLTGQR
+147 DLTAQR

-162 ERERARAARE
+162 QRERKRAIRE

-181 REREKAEREAIR
+181 REREKAEQAAIR

-220 KEKEKAERE
+220 KA

-241 RAADRE
+241 RAAERE
-247 KAKADRE
+247 KA
-254 KEKAEREKAKADR
+254 KAEREKARAEQ

-281 QDKKTKEVKTK
+281 QDKKTKKIK
-292 SDDIEYGSNI
+292 ANSDDAKYGSNI
-302 ISNAEKE
+302 ISAAEKE
-309 RLYRPVRYRIRT
+309 KLYRPVGYHIRT
-321 FEELF
+321 FKELF
-326 NFDVSKVNSLDK
+326 NFDISKVNSSDK
-338 VKSITASYNDLFKQ
+338 VKSITKSYDDLFKQ
-352 TEKKILSRDNSE
+352 TEKKILSRDKSE
-364 LSDWVSSDLLILK
+364 LSDWVSSDLLMLK

-410 IEESLVRKVF
+410 IEESSARKEF
-420 VDQLAGCRQFI
+420 VNQLADCKQFI
-431 AYVDYTRLS
+431 AYVDYTRLRL
-440 FGLSQI
+440 GLSQI

-458 KYNVQVMQSRFTRIK
+458 KYNVQVMQSRYTRIK
-473 PFLNSSLYKW
+473 PFLNSDLYKW
-483 FITDKALKSVYDLQD
+483 FITDEALKSVHDLQD
-498 IVYAL
+498 IVYTL

-508 TTMSEYL
+508 AAMSEYL

-522 KIQDTDIQK
+522 KIQDTGIQGK
-531 RIYNLARIVIGRIIS
+531 IGSLTRLVIGKIIS
-546 TNKIMMDNTS
+546 TNKILMNNTS
-556 LRMHSKKQRL
+556 LKMISKKQRL

-576 QIMQNDFEKDQALNM
+576 QIMQNEFEKDKALNM

-599 EDQRR
+599 EDQKR
-604 MTAVYKLLQNVQL
+604 MTAIYKLLQNVQL

-624 FYDLQL
+624 FYDIQL
-630 VIQNIQIMLAV
+630 VMQNIQIMLAV
-641 NDFQSEYYGIRL
+641 NDFQNDDYGIRL

-664 NSRYRSNKYT
+664 NSKYKSNKYT
-674 YTNVKYNY
+674 YTNVKR
-682 MKYGSYIKYDVL
+682 SYIKQGSYVRYNVL
-694 PKTMGSQDCRNNIYS
+694 PKTKESQDYRSKIYS
-709 NEIFRPRNRCTIKR
+709 NEIFRPRNRCAIKR
-723 ITSGLIDM
+723 ITNGLIDM

-738 SYPELSLAGIN
+738 AYPALGLAGIN
-749 DEELGKEIIEYS
+749 DEDLGKEIIEYS

-772 QYMQHLWKQ
+772 QYMQPLWKQ

>member
-1 MTSRQRVIAL
+1 MTARQRVIAL

-26 SKDSIMLYKSYYKNL
+26 SRDQIKTYKGYYKDL

-70 RPDVVGLRLE
+70 KSDVVDLRLE

-92 TLYMES
+92 TLYMEP
-98 GNLTLLNNLCT
+98 GNLTLLNNLCA
-109 LYEVDDGLRKLI
+109 LYEVDNGLRKLV
-121 EEYLVNSEYRTGLN
+121 EEYLVNSEYRTGFN
-135 KMDIIFNYDQFK
+135 KIDIIFNYDQLK
-147 DLTGQR
+147 DLTEQR

-181 REREKAEREAIR
+181 RERERAEREAIR
-193 KRAEAQLA
+193 ERAKAQLD

-220 KEKEKAERE
+220 KVKERAEQEKA
-229 KEKAEREKEKAE
+229 KAE
-241 RAADRE
+241 RAAERE
-247 KAKADRE
+247 RA
-254 KEKAEREKAKADR
+254 KAEREKAKAER
-267 EKAKADAKVVSAAK
+267 EKAKAEVKVVSAAK

-292 SDDIEYGSNI
+292 SDDAEYGSNI
-302 ISNAEKE
+302 ISTAEKE
-309 RLYRPVRYRIRT
+309 KLYRPVGYRIRT
-321 FEELF
+321 FDELF
-326 NFDVSKVNSLDK
+326 NFDISKVNSSDK
-338 VKSITASYNDLFKQ
+338 VKSITESYNDLFKQ
-352 TEKKILSRDNSE
+352 TEKKILSRDKSE

-410 IEESLVRKVF
+410 IEESLARKKF
-420 VDQLAGCRQFI
+420 VNQLADCKQFI
-431 AYVDYTRLS
+431 AYVDYTRLRL
-440 FGLSQI
+440 GLSQI

-458 KYNVQVMQSRFTRIK
+458 KYNVKVMQSRFTRIK
-473 PFLNSSLYKW
+473 PFLNSDLYKW
-483 FITDKALKSVYDLQD
+483 FITDEALNSVYDLQD

-503 QDSGR
+503 QDSR
-508 TTMSEYL
+508 RAAMSEYL

-522 KIQDTDIQK
+522 KIQDTGIQGK
-531 RIYNLARIVIGRIIS
+531 IYSLTRLVIGKIIS
-546 TNKIMMDNTS
+546 TNKILMDNTS
-556 LRMHSKKQRL
+556 LKMSSKKQRL
-566 DLFMSYLQSQ
+566 DLFMSYLESQ
-576 QIMQNDFEKDQALNM
+576 QIMQNEFEKARALNI

-599 EDQRR
+599 EDQKR
-604 MTAVYKLLQNVQL
+604 MTDVYRLLQNVQL

-630 VIQNIQIMLAV
+630 VMQNIQIMLAV
-641 NDFQSEYYGIRL
+641 NDFQNDDYGIRL

-664 NSRYRSNKYT
+664 HSRCKSSKYT
-674 YTNVKYNY
+674 YTNVKYSY
-682 MKYGSYIKYDVL
+682 IKQGSYVKYDVL
-694 PKTMGSQDCRNNIYS
+694 PKTKESQDYRSKIYS
-709 NEIFRPRNRCTIKR
+709 NELFRPRNRCAIKR
-723 ITSGLIDM
+723 IARGLIDM
-731 SDKNFLV
+731 SDKDFLV
-738 SYPELSLAGIN
+738 AYPGLGLAGIN
-749 DEELGKEIIEYS
+749 DEDLGKEIIAYS

-772 QYMQHLWKQ
+772 QYMQPLWKQ